1 MKMNTIIFLYINDER
16 VVRLNRKLTA
26 GVITGLL
33 LAPTAI
39 ANAQENDAQSR
50 VTTHTEQ
57 VAYTNEV
64 AAATTRE
71 QLIAQFGKLSEN
83 SSADDM
89 VIAKGDLQVLS
100 AAGFNE
106 HEVAFIEAKYRYVEE
121 QRSLLSELQK
131 LGKEMTG
138 ISFTSKTFIA
148 EVAAYDKKYDNFLNI
163 GTDNLKAYVTV
174 QKEFE
179 AAVNE
184 ALVNNA
190 KDIASTIRG
199 TSLQYG
205 YTDAER
211 NAYFKGKGMDVD
223 KLNKLKV
230 DATKAEGVATELVL
244 LVELLEKSSDYSAVL
259 PKINSFT
266 ANYNGLT
273 TEQKKVIEAYNPNDD
288 KVTPFKKYKDALA
301 GLSALEKVT
310 SSIAELKGKQ
320 PADFTSAS
328 SLINAVAAIDKAYN
342 NLDAAS
348 KNLVETEYKSI
359 EQYRQ
364 AANISKSIS
373 TLRVSKD
380 DAYRIAVN
388 ELKTKYNGLTINKEF
403 VKNASELQSSIDN
416 ITVAESIEALI
427 KLIEPK
433 ADSEKVAAIKAA
445 RAAYDNPP
453 APTGITI
460 NPSNVKKIVN
470 NLADLTAWEKNLG
483 AALKVDKLIDSLNPA
498 EKTFESKTLS
508 AWTAFNKLNENDKAL
523 VQGAA
528 KLTLFQKYADL
539 SKTIHTLKPS
549 ADYSA
554 QLAAIRNQVDKLD
567 AQGSGYEEALNNLKT
582 QLIVKIDALIDEEK
596 AVKEVIVE
604 IDLLDKNIAI
614 EKILTARANY
624 NALSPTAK
632 KRVTNIKELTDLEKS
647 YKSVVNVIS
656 QFEKLDPSSKS
667 YISKVKSAYTAYSK
681 LDNANQ
687 EFVLNYKGLSKKVP
701 VIDVIVQIDA
711 LNTSKKTYKDD
722 VQKATGAYDALN
734 NIEPKLQDEV
744 INYVH
749 LTNAQGYINTAKAF
763 DDRIIALANE
773 GPDTFVKKVAELTL
787 EYKAMDKNAQKLV
800 EQAKMLSSYEKDNKA
815 VIKVIQMIDAL
826 NPTNKD
832 YTKRVLDARKAYNA
846 LDQVSQKRVTNYA
859 NLTAVEDVASL
870 IGLIASLKPTSKTFY
885 QDMKTA
891 RELYDSLPAEKQQ
904 AIVNYDALVA
914 AENEQGL
921 AQSVVELINLTE
933 VQDADYLTKLMN
945 ARVAYD
951 KLSSNQKK
959 LVTNIKDL
967 TTREKAVKPIL
978 SVMVQINELDPE
990 STSFVSKVNS
1000 ARKAYDK
1007 LSKEQK
1013 KYIDNIDILLKF
1025 EPVSSVMELISKLK
1039 SSSNTFLQDTS
1050 RARSLYD
1057 ALPDDMKQYVTNY
1070 YLLQAAES
1078 SILGAGNVMQ
1088 MINDLPSI
1096 DPKQYVKRIQEI
1108 RAAYNALPKD
1118 QQRAVQNY
1126 KVLQDQEK
1134 LIKPVMSIVEDIDRL
1149 LTAKDMNS
1157 QYQKILKAYDKLN
1170 ADQRRYV
1177 YNDQLLLSLDNV
1189 IKVYNNIAKLNPK
1202 DKYYF
1207 GMVEAARKEYDSL
1220 NTTDKQRIS
1229 NYSLL
1234 LEAEKSLADVKKV
1247 VEIIA
1252 GLSPSS
1258 STYIEDVAN
1267 AVAAY
1272 KALDSKI
1279 KGQVI
1284 NEDVLKQAEKDV
1296 AAVLK
1301 VVQAIGNID
1310 PDSSSFEKKVLAAQK
1325 DYSNLSI
1332 EQQGLVYNYRIL
1344 EDYLKMIQ

>member
-33 LAPTAI
+33 LVPTAI
-39 ANAQENDAQSR
+39 ANAHAQDNEGQS
-50 VTTHTEQ
+50 HISIQSEK
-57 VAYTNEV
+57 VAYANEV
-64 AAATTRE
+64 AATIARE

-83 SSADDM
+83 SSDNEM
-89 VIAKGDLQVLS
+89 VIADGDITIVQNS
-100 AAGFNE
+100 ADFNADE
-106 HEVAFIEAKYRYVEE
+106 KAFIQAKYDYVVK
-121 QRSLLSELQK
+121 QRLLLKK
-131 LGKEMTG
+131 LKE
-138 ISFTSKTFIA
+138 ISDKMGTISYTSKTFINDVKNVQSQYETFLGDESTA
-148 EVAAYDKKYDNFLNI
+148 TSYQYVQDQFNQVVLAALNN
-163 GTDNLKAYVTV
+163 G
-174 QKEFE
+174 
-179 AAVNE
+179 
-184 ALVNNA
+184 A
-190 KDIASTIRG
+190 KDIASTVRG
-199 TSLQYG
+199 TVLQYG
-205 YTDAER
+205 YDETAR
-211 NAYFKGKGMDVD
+211 NVYFKGKGMDVD
-223 KLNKLKV
+223 KLSKLKV
-230 DATKAEGVATELVL
+230 DVAKVEPVITELDQ
-244 LVELLEKSSDYSAVL
+244 LVELLEKSTDYSAIS
-259 PKINSFT
+259 PRMNSFT
-266 ANYNGLT
+266 TNYNALT
-273 TEQKKVIEAYNPNDD
+273 AEQKKVVEAYNPNDD
-288 KVTPFKKYKDALA
+288 KITPFKKYKDALS
-301 GLSALEKVT
+301 GLSALDKVT
-310 SSIAELKGKQ
+310 SSIAQLKGKQ

-328 SLINAVAAIDKAYN
+328 SFISAVTAVEKAYN
-342 NLDAAS
+342 SLDAAS
-348 KNLVETEYKSI
+348 KQLLKTEYESI
-359 EQYRQ
+359 AQYLK

-373 TLRVSKD
+373 GLRVSKED
-380 DAYRIAVN
+380 VYRTTVKDIKA
-388 ELKTKYNGLTINKEF
+388 EYDLLTEGKGF
-403 VKNASELQSSIDN
+403 VKNIGDLDLALAN
-416 ITVAESIEALI
+416 IAYAEDIEGKI
-427 KLIEPK
+427 KAINVVEE
-433 ADSEKVAAIKAA
+433 ANKVAAIKAA
-445 RAAYDNPP
+445 REAYNNPSG
-453 APTGITI
+453 TNI
-460 NPSNVKKIVN
+460 NASNVKKIVN
-470 NLADLTAWEKNLG
+470 NLAELTAWEKNLG
-483 AALKVDKLIDSLNPA
+483 AALKVDKLIDSLDPA
-498 EKTFESKTLS
+498 AKTFESKTLT
-508 AWTAFNKLNENDKAL
+508 AWTAFNKLTENDQKL
-523 VQGAA
+523 VQGAT
-528 KLTLFQKYADL
+528 KLKLFQTYAEA
-539 SKTIHTLKPS
+539 SKTINTLKPTT
-549 ADYSA
+549 DYGT
-554 QLAAIRNQVDKLD
+554 QLTKLKETVEKLD
-567 AQGSGYEEALNNLKT
+567 TTLQGHETALTNLKT
-582 QLIVKIDALIDEEK
+582 QQQNKIDAL
-596 AVKEVIVE
+596 VKEEEAVQAVTTE
-604 IDLLDKNIAI
+604 IDLLNSNIAI
-614 EKILTARANY
+614 EKILDARAHY
-624 NALSPTAK
+624 NALSSTAK
-632 KRVTNIKELTDLEKS
+632 KRVTNIKVLTDLEKS

-656 QFEKLDPSSKS
+656 LFEKLDSNSKS
-667 YISKVKSAYTAYSK
+667 YISKAKSAYTAYAK
-681 LDNANQ
+681 LDDKNKT
-687 EFVLNYKGLSKKVP
+687 FVQNYKDLKDVIP
-701 VIDVIVQIDA
+701 TIDVMVQISA
-711 LNTSKKTYKDD
+711 LSPSKKTYKDD
-722 VQKATGAYDALN
+722 VVKAQEAFN
-734 NIEPKLQDEV
+734 KLGESLKAKVVNSQD
-744 INYVH
+744 

-832 YTKRVLDARKAYNA
+832 YTKKVLDARKAYNA
-846 LDQVSQKRVTNYA
+846 LDQVSQKRVTNYS

-921 AQSVVELINLTE
+921 AQSVVELIKLTE

-951 KLSSNQKK
+951 KLSSDQKK

-990 STSFVSKVNS
+990 STNFVSKVNS

-1007 LSKEQK
+1007 LSKDQK
-1013 KYIDNIDILLKF
+1013 KYIDNINILLKF
-1025 EPVSSVMELISKLK
+1025 EPVSNVMELISKLK

-1088 MINDLPSI
+1088 MIDDLPSV

-1170 ADQRRYV
+1170 AEQRRYV

-1229 NYSLL
+1229 NYALL

>member
-50 VTTHTEQ
+50 VSTQTEQ
-57 VAYTNEV
+57 VTYMNEV
-64 AAATTRE
+64 AAATSRE
-71 QLIAQFGKLSEN
+71 QLIAQYAKLSEN
-83 SSADDM
+83 SSADEM
-89 VIAKGDLQVLS
+89 VIAKGDLATLS
-100 AAGFNE
+100 EPEFHKDEIGFIN
-106 HEVAFIEAKYRYVEE
+106 AKYNYVEE
-121 QRSLLSELQK
+121 QRRLLSELQ
-131 LGKEMTG
+131 LIGNEMNG
-138 ISFTSKTFIA
+138 IAYTSKSFIKNVSDL
-148 EVAAYDKKYDNFLNI
+148 EKKYTEFLNV
-163 GTDNLKAYVTV
+163 GLQNKKSYFTV

-179 AAVNE
+179 TAVTA

-190 KDIASTIRG
+190 KSIASTVRG
-199 TSLQYG
+199 TALQYG
-205 YTDAER
+205 YDDVAR
-211 NAYFKGKGMDVD
+211 NVYFKGKGMDID
-223 KLNKLKV
+223 KLTKLKN
-230 DATKAEGVATELVL
+230 DAAKAEAVTTELEQ
-244 LVELLEKSSDYSAVL
+244 LVELLEKSTDYSAIS
-259 PKINSFT
+259 PGMNSFT
-266 ANYNGLT
+266 TNYNALT
-273 TEQKKVIEAYNPNDD
+273 AEQKKVVESYNPNDD
-288 KVTPFKKYKDALA
+288 KITPFKKYKDALS
-301 GLSALEKVT
+301 GLSALDKVT
-310 SSIAELKGKQ
+310 SSIVQLKGKQ

-328 SLINAVAAIDKAYN
+328 SFISAVTAVEKAYN
-342 NLDAAS
+342 SLDAAS
-348 KNLVETEYKSI
+348 KQLLKTEYESI
-359 EQYRQ
+359 AQYLK

-373 TLRVSKD
+373 GLRVSKED
-380 DAYRIAVN
+380 VYRTTVKDIKA
-388 ELKTKYNGLTINKEF
+388 EYDLLTEGKGF
-403 VKNASELQSSIDN
+403 VKNIGDLDLALAN
-416 ITVAESIEALI
+416 IAYAEDIEGKI
-427 KLIEPK
+427 KAINVVEE
-433 ADSEKVAAIKAA
+433 ANKVAAIKAA
-445 RAAYDNPP
+445 RAAYNNPSG
-453 APTGITI
+453 TNI
-460 NPSNVKKIVN
+460 NASNVKKIVN
-470 NLADLTAWEKNLG
+470 NLAELTAWEKNLG
-483 AALKVDKLIDSLNPA
+483 AALKVDKLIDSLDPA
-498 EKTFESKTLS
+498 AKTFESKTLS
-508 AWTAFNKLNENDKAL
+508 AWTAFNKLTENDQKL
-523 VQGAA
+523 VQGAT
-528 KLTLFQKYADL
+528 KLKLFQTYAEA
-539 SKTIHTLKPS
+539 SKTINTLKPT
-549 ADYSA
+549 ADYGT
-554 QLAAIRNQVDKLD
+554 QLTKLKETVEKLD
-567 AQGSGYEEALNNLKT
+567 TTLQGYETALTNLKT
-582 QLIVKIDALIDEEK
+582 QLQNKIDAL
-596 AVKEVIVE
+596 VKEEEAVQAVITE
-604 IDLLDKNIAI
+604 IDLLNSDIAI
-614 EKILTARANY
+614 EKILDARAHY

-632 KRVTNIKELTDLEKS
+632 KRVTNIKVLTDLEKS

-667 YISKVKSAYTAYSK
+667 YISKAKSAYTAYAK
-681 LDNANQ
+681 LDDKNKI
-687 EFVLNYKGLSKKVP
+687 FVQNYKDLKDVIP
-701 VIDVIVQIDA
+701 AIDVMVQISA
-711 LNTSKKTYKDD
+711 LSPSKKTYKDD
-722 VQKATGAYDALN
+722 VVKAQEAFN
-734 NIEPKLQDEV
+734 KLGESLKAKVVNSQD
-744 INYVH
+744 
-749 LTNAQGYINTAKAF
+749 LTNAQGYINSAKAF

-832 YTKRVLDARKAYNA
+832 YTKKVLDARKAYNA

-891 RELYDSLPAEKQQ
+891 RELYDALPAEKQQ

-921 AQSVVELINLTE
+921 AQSVVELIKLTE

-951 KLSSNQKK
+951 KLSSDQKK

-1007 LSKEQK
+1007 LSKDQK
-1013 KYIDNIDILLKF
+1013 KYIDNINILLKF
-1025 EPVSSVMELISKLK
+1025 EPVSNVMELISKLK

-1088 MINDLPSI
+1088 MIDDLPSI

-1229 NYSLL
+1229 NYALL

>member
-1 MKMNTIIFLYINDER
+1 M
-16 VVRLNRKLTA
+16 NRKLTA

-33 LAPTAI
+33 LAPTTI

-64 AAATTRE
+64 AAATTKE

-121 QRSLLSELQK
+121 QRNLLSELQK

-148 EVAAYDKKYDNFLNI
+148 EVAAFDTKYNNFLNI
-163 GTDNLKAYVTV
+163 GKDDLKAYVTV

-259 PKINSFT
+259 PKINSFK

-328 SLINAVAAIDKAYN
+328 SFINAVAAIDKAYN

-364 AANISKSIS
+364 ATNISKSIS
-373 TLRVSKD
+373 TLRVSKE
-380 DAYRIAVN
+380 DAYRSAVN
-388 ELKTKYNGLTINKEF
+388 ELKTKYDNLTINKDF
-403 VKNASELQSSIDN
+403 VKNANELQSAIAN

-460 NPSNVKKIVN
+460 NPSNVKKIVS
-470 NLADLTAWEKNLG
+470 NLAELTSWEKNLS
-483 AALKVDKLIDSLNPA
+483 AALKVDKLIDSLDPTA
-498 EKTFESKTLS
+498 KTFESKTLS
-508 AWTAFNKLNENDKAL
+508 AWTTYNKLNENDKTL

-539 SKTIHTLKPS
+539 SKTINTLKPS
-549 ADYSA
+549 ADYSG
-554 QLAAIRNQVDKLD
+554 QLAALKNEVVKLD

-582 QLIVKIDALIDEEK
+582 QLIEKIEALINEEK
-596 AVKEVIVE
+596 AVKDIIEE

-624 NALSPTAK
+624 NELSPTAK

-656 QFEKLDPSSKS
+656 LFEKLDSNSKS
-667 YISKVKSAYTAYSK
+667 YISKANSAYTAYAK
-681 LDNANQ
+681 LDDKNKT
-687 EFVLNYKGLSKKVP
+687 FVQNYKDLKDVIP
-701 VIDVIVQIDA
+701 VIDVMVQISK
-711 LNTSKKTYKDD
+711 LNPSKKTYKDD
-722 VQKATGAYDALN
+722 VVKADEAFNKLGELQKEVVNSED
-734 NIEPKLQDEV
+734 LQK
-744 INYVH
+744 
-749 LTNAQGYINTAKAF
+749 AQGYINTAKAF

-832 YTKRVLDARKAYNA
+832 YTKKVLDARKAYNA

-891 RELYDSLPAEKQQ
+891 RELYDALPAEKQQ

-933 VQDADYLTKLMN
+933 VQDTDYLTKLMN

-951 KLSSNQKK
+951 KLSSDQKK

-990 STSFVSKVNS
+990 SPSFVSKVNS

-1007 LSKEQK
+1007 LSKDQK
-1013 KYIDNIDILLKF
+1013 KYIDNINILLKF
-1025 EPVSSVMELISKLK
+1025 EPVSNVMELISKLK

-1057 ALPDDMKQYVTNY
+1057 ALPDEMKQYVTNY

-1088 MINDLPSI
+1088 MINDLPSV

-1229 NYSLL
+1229 NYSIL

>member
-50 VTTHTEQ
+50 VTTQTEH
-57 VAYTNEV
+57 VTYMNEV
-64 AAATTRE
+64 AAATSRE
-71 QLIAQFGKLSEN
+71 QLIAQYAKLSEN
-83 SSADDM
+83 SSADEM
-89 VIAKGDLQVLS
+89 VIAKGDLATLS
-100 AAGFNE
+100 EPEFHKDE
-106 HEVAFIEAKYRYVEE
+106 IDFINAKYNYVEE
-121 QRSLLSELQK
+121 QRRLLSELQ
-131 LGKEMTG
+131 LIGNEMNG
-138 ISFTSKTFIA
+138 IAYTSKSFIKNVSDL
-148 EVAAYDKKYDNFLNI
+148 EKKYTEFLNV
-163 GTDNLKAYVTV
+163 GLQNKKSYFTV

-179 AAVNE
+179 TAVTA

-190 KDIASTIRG
+190 KSIASTVRG
-199 TSLQYG
+199 TALQYG
-205 YTDAER
+205 YDDVAR
-211 NAYFKGKGMDVD
+211 NVYFKGKGMDID
-223 KLNKLKV
+223 KLTKLKN
-230 DATKAEGVATELVL
+230 DAAKAEAVTTELDQ
-244 LVELLEKSSDYSAVL
+244 LVELLEKSTDYSAIS
-259 PKINSFT
+259 PGMNSFT
-266 ANYNGLT
+266 TNYNALT
-273 TEQKKVIEAYNPNDD
+273 AEQKKVVEAYNPNDD
-288 KVTPFKKYKDALA
+288 KITPFKKYKDALS
-301 GLSALEKVT
+301 GLSALDKVT
-310 SSIAELKGKQ
+310 SSIVQLKGKQ

-328 SLINAVAAIDKAYN
+328 SFISAVTAVEKAYN
-342 NLDAAS
+342 SLDAAS
-348 KNLVETEYKSI
+348 KQLLKTEYESI
-359 EQYRQ
+359 AQYLK

-373 TLRVSKD
+373 GLRVSKED
-380 DAYRIAVN
+380 VYRTTVKDIKA
-388 ELKTKYNGLTINKEF
+388 EYDLLTEGKGF
-403 VKNASELQSSIDN
+403 VKNIGDLDLALAN
-416 ITVAESIEALI
+416 IAYAEDIEGKI
-427 KLIEPK
+427 KAINVVEE
-433 ADSEKVAAIKAA
+433 ANKVAAIKAA
-445 RAAYDNPP
+445 REAYNNPSG
-453 APTGITI
+453 TNI
-460 NPSNVKKIVN
+460 NASNVKKIVN
-470 NLADLTAWEKNLG
+470 NLAELTAWEKNLG
-483 AALKVDKLIDSLNPA
+483 AALKVDKLIDSLDPTA
-498 EKTFESKTLS
+498 KTFESKTLS
-508 AWTAFNKLNENDKAL
+508 AWTAFNKLSENDKKL
-523 VQGAA
+523 VQGST
-528 KLTLFQKYADL
+528 KLILFQTYAEA
-539 SKTIHTLKPS
+539 SKTINTLKPT
-549 ADYSA
+549 ADYGT
-554 QLAAIRNQVDKLD
+554 QLTKLKETVEKLD
-567 AQGSGYEEALNNLKT
+567 TTLQGHETALTNLKT
-582 QLIVKIDALIDEEK
+582 QLQNKIDAL
-596 AVKEVIVE
+596 VKEEEAVQAVITE
-604 IDLLDKNIAI
+604 IDLLNSDIAI
-614 EKILTARANY
+614 EKILDARAHY

-632 KRVTNIKELTDLEKS
+632 KRVTNIKVLTDLEKS

-667 YISKVKSAYTAYSK
+667 YISKAKSAYTAYAK
-681 LDNANQ
+681 LDDKNKT
-687 EFVLNYKGLSKKVP
+687 FVQNYKDLKDVIP
-701 VIDVIVQIDA
+701 AIDVMVQISA
-711 LNTSKKTYKDD
+711 LSPSKKTYKDD
-722 VQKATGAYDALN
+722 VVKAQEAFN
-734 NIEPKLQDEV
+734 KLGESLKAKVVNSQD
-744 INYVH
+744 

-832 YTKRVLDARKAYNA
+832 YTKKVLDARKAYNA

-891 RELYDSLPAEKQQ
+891 RELYDALPAEKQQ

-921 AQSVVELINLTE
+921 AQSVVELIKLTE

-951 KLSSNQKK
+951 KLSSDQKK

-1007 LSKEQK
+1007 LSKDQK
-1013 KYIDNIDILLKF
+1013 KYIDNINILLKF
-1025 EPVSSVMELISKLK
+1025 EPVSNVMELISKLK

-1088 MINDLPSI
+1088 MIDELPSV

-1229 NYSLL
+1229 NYALL

>member
-16 VVRLNRKLTA
+16 VIRLNRKLTA

-57 VAYTNEV
+57 VAYMNEV
-64 AAATTRE
+64 AATTSRE
-71 QLIAQFGKLSEN
+71 QLIAQFSKLSED
-83 SSADDM
+83 SLESEM
-89 VIAKGDLQVLS
+89 VLAGGDLIVVQNS
-100 AAGFNE
+100 GDFNSDE
-106 HEVAFIEAKYRYVEE
+106 KAIIKAKYDYVVEQRRLLLKLKEIGPKIDKISYSSKIFTEEVKNIKAEYDTFLGNKETATSYLYVQDQFKKAIEVALI
-121 QRSLLSELQK
+121 
-131 LGKEMTG
+131 
-138 ISFTSKTFIA
+138 
-148 EVAAYDKKYDNFLNI
+148 
-163 GTDNLKAYVTV
+163 
-174 QKEFE
+174 
-179 AAVNE
+179 
-184 ALVNNA
+184 NNA
-190 KDIASTIRG
+190 SGVASDIRKSV
-199 TSLQYG
+199 LQYG
-205 YTDAER
+205 YEEEAPR
-211 NAYFKGKGMDVD
+211 NAYFKGKGADID
-223 KLNKLKV
+223 KLNKLISDAATAKLATDELDKLNLL
-230 DATKAEGVATELVL
+230 DATAIK
-244 LVELLEKSSDYSAVL
+244 
-259 PKINSFT
+259 SFT
-266 ANYNGLT
+266 TTYNALT
-273 TEQKKVIEAYNPNDD
+273 ADQKKIVEAYNPKNEA
-288 KVTPFKKYKDALA
+288 VTPFKKYKDVIT
-301 GLSALEKVT
+301 GLSAVDKV
-310 SSIAELKGKQ
+310 SLSIDQLKAKQ
-320 PADFTSAS
+320 PSDFSSATSFIS
-328 SLINAVAAIDKAYN
+328 AVAAIEKSYN
-342 NLDAAS
+342 SLNNAQ
-348 KNLVETEYKSI
+348 KNLVSNYDDLKPFI
-359 EQYRQ
+359 Q
-364 AANISKSIS
+364 AADVSKQISS
-373 TLRVSKD
+373 LRVSSEKS
-380 DAYRIAVN
+380 YRDSVSS
-388 ELKTKYNGLTINKEF
+388 LKTIYDNLDKIKLYVKNSVDLEIANENINSAVFIEGLIEKIKDAPNKVEAIKTARKAYDVPSSQSGATIN
-403 VKNASELQSSIDN
+403 
-416 ITVAESIEALI
+416 
-427 KLIEPK
+427 
-433 ADSEKVAAIKAA
+433 AA
-445 RAAYDNPP
+445 
-453 APTGITI
+453 
-460 NPSNVKKIVN
+460 NVKKIVN
-470 NLADLTAWEKNLG
+470 NLAELTAWEKNLG
-483 AALKVDKLIDSLNPA
+483 AALKVDKLIDSLDPA
-498 EKTFESKTLS
+498 AKTFESKTLS
-508 AWTAFNKLNENDKAL
+508 AWTAFNKLTENDQKL
-523 VQGAA
+523 VQGAT
-528 KLTLFQKYADL
+528 KLKLFQTYAEA
-539 SKTIHTLKPS
+539 SKTINILKPTT
-549 ADYSA
+549 DYGT
-554 QLAAIRNQVDKLD
+554 QLTKLKETVEKLD
-567 AQGSGYEEALNNLKT
+567 TTLQGHETALTNLKT
-582 QLIVKIDALIDEEK
+582 QLQNKIDAL
-596 AVKEVIVE
+596 VKEDEAVQAVITE
-604 IDLLDKNIAI
+604 IDLLNSNIAI
-614 EKILTARANY
+614 EKILDARAHY

-667 YISKVKSAYTAYSK
+667 YISKAKSAYTAYAK
-681 LDNANQ
+681 LDDTNKT
-687 EFVLNYKGLSKKVP
+687 FVQNYKDLKDVIP
-701 VIDVIVQIDA
+701 AIDVMVQISA
-711 LNTSKKTYKDD
+711 LSPSKKTYKDD
-722 VQKATGAYDALN
+722 VVKAQEAFN
-734 NIEPKLQDEV
+734 KLGESLKAKVVNSQD
-744 INYVH
+744 

-763 DDRIIALANE
+763 DDRILALANE

-832 YTKRVLDARKAYNA
+832 YTKKVLDARKAYNA

-891 RELYDSLPAEKQQ
+891 RELYDALPAEKQQ

-921 AQSVVELINLTE
+921 AQSVVELIKLTE

-951 KLSSNQKK
+951 KLSSDQKK

-1007 LSKEQK
+1007 LSKDQK
-1013 KYIDNIDILLKF
+1013 KYIDNINILLKF
-1025 EPVSSVMELISKLK
+1025 EPVSNVMELISKLK

-1088 MINDLPSI
+1088 MIDDLPSV

-1229 NYSLL
+1229 NYALL

>member
-1 MKMNTIIFLYINDER
+1 MKMSTIIFLYINDER

-39 ANAQENDAQSR
+39 ANAHAQDNEGQEHISIQS
-50 VTTHTEQ
+50 EK
-57 VAYTNEV
+57 VAYANEV
-64 AAATTRE
+64 AATIARE

-83 SSADDM
+83 SSDNEM
-89 VIAKGDLQVLS
+89 VIADGDITIVQNS
-100 AAGFNE
+100 ADFNADE
-106 HEVAFIEAKYRYVEE
+106 KAFIQAKYDYVVK
-121 QRSLLSELQK
+121 QRLLLKK
-131 LGKEMTG
+131 LKE
-138 ISFTSKTFIA
+138 ISDKMGTISYTSKTFINDVKNVQSQYETFLGDESTA
-148 EVAAYDKKYDNFLNI
+148 TSYQYVQDQFNQVVLAALNN
-163 GTDNLKAYVTV
+163 G
-174 QKEFE
+174 
-179 AAVNE
+179 
-184 ALVNNA
+184 A
-190 KDIASTIRG
+190 KDIASTVRG
-199 TSLQYG
+199 TVLQYG
-205 YTDAER
+205 YDEIAR
-211 NAYFKGKGMDVD
+211 NVYFKGKGMDVD
-223 KLNKLKV
+223 KLSKLKV
-230 DATKAEGVATELVL
+230 DVAKVEPVITELDQ
-244 LVELLEKSSDYSAVL
+244 LVELLEKSTDYSAIS
-259 PKINSFT
+259 PGMNSFT
-266 ANYNGLT
+266 TNYNALT
-273 TEQKKVIEAYNPNDD
+273 AEQKKVVEAYNPNDD
-288 KVTPFKKYKDALA
+288 KITPFKKYKDALS
-301 GLSALEKVT
+301 GLSALDKVT
-310 SSIAELKGKQ
+310 SSIVQLKGKQ

-328 SLINAVAAIDKAYN
+328 SFISAVTAIEKAYN
-342 NLDAAS
+342 SLDAAS
-348 KNLVETEYKSI
+348 KQLLKTEYESI
-359 EQYRQ
+359 AQYLK

-373 TLRVSKD
+373 GLRVSKED
-380 DAYRIAVN
+380 VYRTTVKDIKA
-388 ELKTKYNGLTINKEF
+388 EYDLLTEGKGF
-403 VKNASELQSSIDN
+403 VKNIGDLDLALAN
-416 ITVAESIEALI
+416 IAYAEDIEGKI
-427 KLIEPK
+427 KAINVVEE
-433 ADSEKVAAIKAA
+433 ANKVAAIKAA
-445 RAAYDNPP
+445 REAYNNPSG
-453 APTGITI
+453 TNI
-460 NPSNVKKIVN
+460 NASNVKKIVN
-470 NLADLTAWEKNLG
+470 NLAELTAWEKNLG
-483 AALKVDKLIDSLNPA
+483 AALKVDKLIDSLDPA
-498 EKTFESKTLS
+498 AKTFESKTLS
-508 AWTAFNKLNENDKAL
+508 AWTAFNKLTENDQKL
-523 VQGAA
+523 VQGAT
-528 KLTLFQKYADL
+528 KLMLFQTYAEA
-539 SKTIHTLKPS
+539 SKTINTLKPTT
-549 ADYSA
+549 DYGT
-554 QLAAIRNQVDKLD
+554 QLTKLKETVEKLD
-567 AQGSGYEEALNNLKT
+567 TTLQGHETALTNLKT
-582 QLIVKIDALIDEEK
+582 QLQNKIDAL
-596 AVKEVIVE
+596 VKEEEAVQAVTTE
-604 IDLLDKNIAI
+604 IDLLNSNIAI
-614 EKILTARANY
+614 EKILDARAHY
-624 NALSPTAK
+624 NALSSTAK
-632 KRVTNIKELTDLEKS
+632 KRVTNIKVLTDLEKS

-656 QFEKLDPSSKS
+656 LFEKLDSNSKS
-667 YISKVKSAYTAYSK
+667 YISKAKSAYTAYAK
-681 LDNANQ
+681 LDDKNKT
-687 EFVLNYKGLSKKVP
+687 FVQNYKDLKDLIP
-701 VIDVIVQIDA
+701 AIDVMVQISA
-711 LNTSKKTYKDD
+711 LSPSKKTYKDD
-722 VQKATGAYDALN
+722 VVKAQEAFN
-734 NIEPKLQDEV
+734 KLGESLKAKVVNSQD
-744 INYVH
+744 

-763 DDRIIALANE
+763 DDRILALANE

-800 EQAKMLSSYEKDNKA
+800 EQAKVLSSYEKDNKA

-832 YTKRVLDARKAYNA
+832 YTKKVLDARKAYNA

-891 RELYDSLPAEKQQ
+891 RELYDALPAEKQQ

-921 AQSVVELINLTE
+921 AQSVVELIKLTE

-951 KLSSNQKK
+951 KLSSDQKK

-990 STSFVSKVNS
+990 STNFVSKVNS

-1007 LSKEQK
+1007 LSKDQK
-1013 KYIDNIDILLKF
+1013 KYIDNINILLKF
-1025 EPVSSVMELISKLK
+1025 EPVSNVMELISKLK

-1088 MINDLPSI
+1088 MIDDLPSV

-1170 ADQRRYV
+1170 AEQRRYV

-1229 NYSLL
+1229 NYALL

>member
-50 VTTHTEQ
+50 VSTQTEQ
-57 VAYTNEV
+57 VTYMNEV
-64 AAATTRE
+64 AAATSRE
-71 QLIAQFGKLSEN
+71 QLIAQYAKLSEN
-83 SSADDM
+83 SSADEM
-89 VIAKGDLQVLS
+89 VIAKGDLATLS
-100 AAGFNE
+100 EPEFHKDEIGFIN
-106 HEVAFIEAKYRYVEE
+106 AKYNYVEE
-121 QRSLLSELQK
+121 QRRLLSELQ
-131 LGKEMTG
+131 LIGNEMNG
-138 ISFTSKTFIA
+138 IAYTSKSFIKNVSDL
-148 EVAAYDKKYDNFLNI
+148 EKKYTEFLNVSLQ
-163 GTDNLKAYVTV
+163 NKKSYFTV

-179 AAVNE
+179 TAVTA

-190 KDIASTIRG
+190 KSIASTVRG
-199 TSLQYG
+199 TALQYG
-205 YTDAER
+205 YDDVAR
-211 NAYFKGKGMDVD
+211 NVYFKGKGMDID
-223 KLNKLKV
+223 KLTKLKN
-230 DATKAEGVATELVL
+230 DAAKAEAVTTELEQ
-244 LVELLEKSSDYSAVL
+244 LVELLEKSTDYSAIS
-259 PKINSFT
+259 PGMNSFT
-266 ANYNGLT
+266 TNYNALT
-273 TEQKKVIEAYNPNDD
+273 AEQKKVVEAYNPNDD
-288 KVTPFKKYKDALA
+288 KITPFKKYKDALS
-301 GLSALEKVT
+301 GLSALDKVT
-310 SSIAELKGKQ
+310 SSIVQLKGKQ

-328 SLINAVAAIDKAYN
+328 SFISAVTAVEKAYN
-342 NLDAAS
+342 SLDAAS
-348 KNLVETEYKSI
+348 KQLLKTEYESI
-359 EQYRQ
+359 AQYLK

-373 TLRVSKD
+373 GLRVSKED
-380 DAYRIAVN
+380 VYRTTVKDIKA
-388 ELKTKYNGLTINKEF
+388 EYDLLTEGKGF
-403 VKNASELQSSIDN
+403 VKNIGDLDLALAN
-416 ITVAESIEALI
+416 IAYAEDIEGKI
-427 KLIEPK
+427 KAINVVEE
-433 ADSEKVAAIKAA
+433 ANKVAAIKAA
-445 RAAYDNPP
+445 REAYNNPSG
-453 APTGITI
+453 TNI
-460 NPSNVKKIVN
+460 NASNVKKIVN
-470 NLADLTAWEKNLG
+470 NLAELTAWEKNLG
-483 AALKVDKLIDSLNPA
+483 AALKVDKLIDSLDPA
-498 EKTFESKTLS
+498 AKTFESKTLS
-508 AWTAFNKLNENDKAL
+508 AWTAFNKLTENDQKL
-523 VQGAA
+523 VQGAT
-528 KLTLFQKYADL
+528 KLKLFQTYAEA
-539 SKTIHTLKPS
+539 SKTINTLKPT
-549 ADYSA
+549 ADYGT
-554 QLAAIRNQVDKLD
+554 QLTKLKETVEKLD
-567 AQGSGYEEALNNLKT
+567 TTLQGYETALTNLKT
-582 QLIVKIDALIDEEK
+582 QLQNKIDAL
-596 AVKEVIVE
+596 VKEEEAVQAVITE
-604 IDLLDKNIAI
+604 IDLLNSDIAI
-614 EKILTARANY
+614 EKILDARAHY

-632 KRVTNIKELTDLEKS
+632 KRVTNIKVLTDLEKS

-667 YISKVKSAYTAYSK
+667 YISKAKSAYTAYAK
-681 LDNANQ
+681 LDDKNKI
-687 EFVLNYKGLSKKVP
+687 FVQNYKDLKDVIP
-701 VIDVIVQIDA
+701 AIDVMVQISA
-711 LNTSKKTYKDD
+711 LSPSKKTYKDD
-722 VQKATGAYDALN
+722 VVKAQEAFN
-734 NIEPKLQDEV
+734 KLGESLKAKVVNSQD
-744 INYVH
+744 
-749 LTNAQGYINTAKAF
+749 LTNAQGYINSAKAF

-800 EQAKMLSSYEKDNKA
+800 EQAKLLSSYEKDNKA

-832 YTKRVLDARKAYNA
+832 YTKKVLDARKAYNA

-891 RELYDSLPAEKQQ
+891 RELYDALPAEKQQ

-921 AQSVVELINLTE
+921 AQSVVELIKLTE

-951 KLSSNQKK
+951 KLSSDQKK

-978 SVMVQINELDPE
+978 SVMVQINELEPE
-990 STSFVSKVNS
+990 STNFVSKVNS

-1007 LSKEQK
+1007 LSKDQK
-1013 KYIDNIDILLKF
+1013 KYIDNINILLKF
-1025 EPVSSVMELISKLK
+1025 EPVSNVMELISKLK

-1088 MINDLPSI
+1088 MIDELPSV

-1229 NYSLL
+1229 NYALL

>member
-39 ANAQENDAQSR
+39 ANAHAQDNEGQS
-50 VTTHTEQ
+50 HISIQSEK
-57 VAYTNEV
+57 VAYANEV
-64 AAATTRE
+64 AATIARE

-83 SSADDM
+83 SSDNEM
-89 VIAKGDLQVLS
+89 VIADGDITIVQNS
-100 AAGFNE
+100 ADFNADE
-106 HEVAFIEAKYRYVEE
+106 KAFIQAKYDYVVK
-121 QRSLLSELQK
+121 QRLLLKK
-131 LGKEMTG
+131 LKE
-138 ISFTSKTFIA
+138 ISDKMGTISYTSKTFINDVKNVQSQYETFLGDESTA
-148 EVAAYDKKYDNFLNI
+148 TSYQYVQDQFNQVVLAALNN
-163 GTDNLKAYVTV
+163 G
-174 QKEFE
+174 
-179 AAVNE
+179 
-184 ALVNNA
+184 A
-190 KDIASTIRG
+190 KDIASTVRG
-199 TSLQYG
+199 TVLQYG
-205 YTDAER
+205 YDETAR
-211 NAYFKGKGMDVD
+211 NVYFKGKGMDVD
-223 KLNKLKV
+223 KLSKLKV
-230 DATKAEGVATELVL
+230 DAAKAEDVITELDQ
-244 LVELLEKSSDYSAVL
+244 LVELLEKSTDYSAIS
-259 PKINSFT
+259 PGMNSFT
-266 ANYNGLT
+266 TNYNALT
-273 TEQKKVIEAYNPNDD
+273 AEQKKVVEAYNPNDD
-288 KVTPFKKYKDALA
+288 KITPFKKYKDALS
-301 GLSALEKVT
+301 GLSALDKVT
-310 SSIAELKGKQ
+310 SSIAQLKGKQ

-328 SLINAVAAIDKAYN
+328 SFISAVTAVEKAYN
-342 NLDAAS
+342 SLDAAS
-348 KNLVETEYKSI
+348 KQLLKTEYESI
-359 EQYRQ
+359 AQYLK

-373 TLRVSKD
+373 GLRVSKED
-380 DAYRIAVN
+380 VYRTTVKDIKAQYD
-388 ELKTKYNGLTINKEF
+388 LLTDGKGF
-403 VKNASELQSSIDN
+403 VKNIGDLDLALAN
-416 ITVAESIEALI
+416 IAYAEDIEGKI
-427 KLIEPK
+427 KAINVVEE
-433 ADSEKVAAIKAA
+433 ANKVAAIKAA
-445 RAAYDNPP
+445 REAYNNPSG
-453 APTGITI
+453 TNI
-460 NPSNVKKIVN
+460 NASNVKKIVN
-470 NLADLTAWEKNLG
+470 NLAELTAWEKNLG
-483 AALKVDKLIDSLNPA
+483 AALKVDKLIDSLDPA
-498 EKTFESKTLS
+498 AKTFESKTLS
-508 AWTAFNKLNENDKAL
+508 AWTAFNKLTENDQKL
-523 VQGAA
+523 VQGAT
-528 KLTLFQKYADL
+528 KLKLFQTYAEA
-539 SKTIHTLKPS
+539 SKTINSLKPT
-549 ADYSA
+549 ADYGT
-554 QLAAIRNQVDKLD
+554 QLTKLKEIVEKLD
-567 AQGSGYEEALNNLKT
+567 TTLQGHETALTNLKT
-582 QLIVKIDALIDEEK
+582 QLQNKIDAL
-596 AVKEVIVE
+596 VKEEEAVRAVITE
-604 IDLLDKNIAI
+604 IDLLNSDIAI
-614 EKILTARANY
+614 EKILDARAHY
-624 NALSPTAK
+624 NALSVAAK
-632 KRVTNIKELTDLEKS
+632 KRVTNIKVLTDLEKS

-667 YISKVKSAYTAYSK
+667 YISKAKSAYTAYAK
-681 LDNANQ
+681 LDDKNKT
-687 EFVLNYKGLSKKVP
+687 FVQNYKDLKDVIP
-701 VIDVIVQIDA
+701 AIDVMVQISA
-711 LNTSKKTYKDD
+711 LNPSKKTYKDD
-722 VQKATGAYDALN
+722 VVKADGAFN
-734 NIEPKLQDEV
+734 KLGESLKAKVVNSQD
-744 INYVH
+744 

-832 YTKRVLDARKAYNA
+832 YTKKVLDARKAYNA

-891 RELYDSLPAEKQQ
+891 RELYDALPAEKQQ

-921 AQSVVELINLTE
+921 AQSVVELIKLTE

-951 KLSSNQKK
+951 KLSSDQKK

-1007 LSKEQK
+1007 LSKDQK
-1013 KYIDNIDILLKF
+1013 KYIDNINILLKF
-1025 EPVSSVMELISKLK
+1025 EPVSNVMELISKLK

-1088 MINDLPSI
+1088 MINDLPSV

-1229 NYSLL
+1229 NYALL

>member
-1 MKMNTIIFLYINDER
+1 M
-16 VVRLNRKLTA
+16 VRLNRKLTA

-50 VTTHTEQ
+50 VSTQTEQ
-57 VAYTNEV
+57 VTYMNEV
-64 AAATTRE
+64 AAATSRE
-71 QLIAQFGKLSEN
+71 QLIAQYAKLSEN
-83 SSADDM
+83 SSADEM
-89 VIAKGDLQVLS
+89 VIAKGDLATLS
-100 AAGFNE
+100 EPEFHKDEIGFIN
-106 HEVAFIEAKYRYVEE
+106 AKYNYVEE
-121 QRSLLSELQK
+121 QRRLLSELQ
-131 LGKEMTG
+131 LIGNEMNG
-138 ISFTSKTFIA
+138 IAYTSKSFIKNVSDL
-148 EVAAYDKKYDNFLNI
+148 EKKYTEFLNV
-163 GTDNLKAYVTV
+163 GLQNKKSYFTV

-179 AAVNE
+179 TAVTA

-190 KDIASTIRG
+190 KSIASTVRG
-199 TSLQYG
+199 TALQYG
-205 YTDAER
+205 YDDVAR
-211 NAYFKGKGMDVD
+211 NVYFKGKGMDID
-223 KLNKLKV
+223 KLTKLKN
-230 DATKAEGVATELVL
+230 DAAKAEAVTTELEQ
-244 LVELLEKSSDYSAVL
+244 LVELLEKSTDYSAIS
-259 PKINSFT
+259 PGMNSFT
-266 ANYNGLT
+266 TNYNALT
-273 TEQKKVIEAYNPNDD
+273 AEQKKVVEAYNPNDD
-288 KVTPFKKYKDALA
+288 KITPFKKYKDALS
-301 GLSALEKVT
+301 GLSALDKVT
-310 SSIAELKGKQ
+310 SSIVQLKGKQ

-328 SLINAVAAIDKAYN
+328 SFISAVTAVEKAYN
-342 NLDAAS
+342 SLDAAS
-348 KNLVETEYKSI
+348 KQLLKTEYESI
-359 EQYRQ
+359 AQYLK

-373 TLRVSKD
+373 GLRVSKED
-380 DAYRIAVN
+380 VYRTTVKDIKA
-388 ELKTKYNGLTINKEF
+388 EYDLLTEGKGF
-403 VKNASELQSSIDN
+403 VKNIGDLDLALAN
-416 ITVAESIEALI
+416 IAYAEDIEGKI
-427 KLIEPK
+427 KAINVVEE
-433 ADSEKVAAIKAA
+433 ANKVAAIKAA
-445 RAAYDNPP
+445 REAYNNPSG
-453 APTGITI
+453 TNI
-460 NPSNVKKIVN
+460 NASNVKKIVN
-470 NLADLTAWEKNLG
+470 NLAELTAWEKNLG
-483 AALKVDKLIDSLNPA
+483 AALKVDKLIDSLDPA
-498 EKTFESKTLS
+498 AKTFESKTLS
-508 AWTAFNKLNENDKAL
+508 AWTAFNKLTENDQKL
-523 VQGAA
+523 VQGAT
-528 KLTLFQKYADL
+528 KLKLFQTYAEA
-539 SKTIHTLKPS
+539 SKTINTLKPT
-549 ADYSA
+549 ADYGT
-554 QLAAIRNQVDKLD
+554 QLTKLKETVEKLD
-567 AQGSGYEEALNNLKT
+567 TTLQGYETALTNLKT
-582 QLIVKIDALIDEEK
+582 QLQNKIDAL
-596 AVKEVIVE
+596 VKEEEAVQAVITE
-604 IDLLDKNIAI
+604 IDLLNSDIAI
-614 EKILTARANY
+614 EKILDARAHY

-632 KRVTNIKELTDLEKS
+632 KRVTNIKVLTDLEKS

-667 YISKVKSAYTAYSK
+667 YISKAKSAYTAYAK
-681 LDNANQ
+681 LDDKNKI
-687 EFVLNYKGLSKKVP
+687 FVQNYKDLKDVIP
-701 VIDVIVQIDA
+701 AIDVMVQISA
-711 LNTSKKTYKDD
+711 LSPSKKTYKDD
-722 VQKATGAYDALN
+722 VVKAQEAFN
-734 NIEPKLQDEV
+734 KLGESLKAKVVNSQD
-744 INYVH
+744 
-749 LTNAQGYINTAKAF
+749 LTNAQGYINSAKAF

-800 EQAKMLSSYEKDNKA
+800 EQAKLLSSYEKDNKA

-832 YTKRVLDARKAYNA
+832 YTKKVLDARKAYNA

-891 RELYDSLPAEKQQ
+891 RELYDALPAEKQQ

-921 AQSVVELINLTE
+921 AQSVVELIKLTE

-951 KLSSNQKK
+951 KLSSDQKK

-978 SVMVQINELDPE
+978 SVMVQINELEPE
-990 STSFVSKVNS
+990 STNFVSKVNS

-1007 LSKEQK
+1007 LSKDQK
-1013 KYIDNIDILLKF
+1013 KYIDNINILLKF
-1025 EPVSSVMELISKLK
+1025 EPVSNVMELISKLK

-1088 MINDLPSI
+1088 MIDELPSV

-1229 NYSLL
+1229 NYALL

>member
-1 MKMNTIIFLYINDER
+1 M
-16 VVRLNRKLTA
+16 VRLNRKLTA

-50 VTTHTEQ
+50 VTTQTEH
-57 VAYTNEV
+57 VTYMNEV
-64 AAATTRE
+64 AAATSRE
-71 QLIAQFGKLSEN
+71 QLIAQYAKLSEN
-83 SSADDM
+83 SSADEM
-89 VIAKGDLQVLS
+89 VIAKGDLATLS
-100 AAGFNE
+100 EPEFHKDE
-106 HEVAFIEAKYRYVEE
+106 IDFINAKYNYVEE
-121 QRSLLSELQK
+121 QRRLLSELQ
-131 LGKEMTG
+131 LIGNEMNG
-138 ISFTSKTFIA
+138 IAYTSKSFIKNVSDL
-148 EVAAYDKKYDNFLNI
+148 EKKYTEFLNV
-163 GTDNLKAYVTV
+163 GLQNKKSYFTV

-179 AAVNE
+179 TAVTA

-190 KDIASTIRG
+190 KSIASTVRG
-199 TSLQYG
+199 TALQYG
-205 YTDAER
+205 YDEVAR
-211 NAYFKGKGMDVD
+211 NVYFKGKGMDID
-223 KLNKLKV
+223 KLTKLKN
-230 DATKAEGVATELVL
+230 DAAKAEAVTTELDQ
-244 LVELLEKSSDYSAVL
+244 LVELLEKSTDYSAIS
-259 PKINSFT
+259 PGMNSFT
-266 ANYNGLT
+266 TNYNALT
-273 TEQKKVIEAYNPNDD
+273 AEQKKVVEAYNPNDD
-288 KVTPFKKYKDALA
+288 KITPFKKYKDALS
-301 GLSALEKVT
+301 GLSALDKVT
-310 SSIAELKGKQ
+310 SSIVQLKGKQ

-328 SLINAVAAIDKAYN
+328 SFISAVTAVEKAYN
-342 NLDAAS
+342 SLDAAS
-348 KNLVETEYKSI
+348 KQLLKTEYESI
-359 EQYRQ
+359 AQYLK

-373 TLRVSKD
+373 GLRVSKED
-380 DAYRIAVN
+380 VYRTTVKDIKA
-388 ELKTKYNGLTINKEF
+388 EYDLLTEGKGF
-403 VKNASELQSSIDN
+403 VKNIGDLDLALAN
-416 ITVAESIEALI
+416 IAYAEDIEGKI
-427 KLIEPK
+427 KAINVVEE
-433 ADSEKVAAIKAA
+433 ANKVAAIKAA
-445 RAAYDNPP
+445 REAYNNPSG
-453 APTGITI
+453 TNI
-460 NPSNVKKIVN
+460 NASNVKKIVN
-470 NLADLTAWEKNLG
+470 NLAELTAWEKNLG
-483 AALKVDKLIDSLNPA
+483 AALKVDKLIDSLDPA
-498 EKTFESKTLS
+498 AKTFESKTLS
-508 AWTAFNKLNENDKAL
+508 AWTAFNKLTENDQKL
-523 VQGAA
+523 VQGAT
-528 KLTLFQKYADL
+528 KLKLFQTYAEA
-539 SKTIHTLKPS
+539 SKTINTLKPT
-549 ADYSA
+549 ADYGT
-554 QLAAIRNQVDKLD
+554 QLTKLKETVEKLD
-567 AQGSGYEEALNNLKT
+567 TTLQGYETALTNLKT
-582 QLIVKIDALIDEEK
+582 QLQNKIDALIKEEE
-596 AVKEVIVE
+596 AVQAVITE
-604 IDLLDKNIAI
+604 IDLLNSDIAI
-614 EKILTARANY
+614 EKILDARAHY

-632 KRVTNIKELTDLEKS
+632 KRVTNIKVLTDLEKS

-667 YISKVKSAYTAYSK
+667 YISKAKSAYTAYAK
-681 LDNANQ
+681 LDDKNKI
-687 EFVLNYKGLSKKVP
+687 FVQNYKDLKDVIP
-701 VIDVIVQIDA
+701 AIDVMVQISA
-711 LNTSKKTYKDD
+711 LSPSKKTYKDD
-722 VQKATGAYDALN
+722 VVKAQEAFN
-734 NIEPKLQDEV
+734 KLGESLKAKVVNSQD
-744 INYVH
+744 
-749 LTNAQGYINTAKAF
+749 LTNAQGYINSAKAF

-832 YTKRVLDARKAYNA
+832 YTKKVLDARKAYNA

-891 RELYDSLPAEKQQ
+891 RELYDALPAEKQQ

-921 AQSVVELINLTE
+921 AQSVVELIKLTE

-951 KLSSNQKK
+951 KLSSDQKK

-1007 LSKEQK
+1007 LSKDQK
-1013 KYIDNIDILLKF
+1013 KYIDNINILLKF
-1025 EPVSSVMELISKLK
+1025 EPVSNVMELISKLK

-1088 MINDLPSI
+1088 MIDDLPST

-1229 NYSLL
+1229 NYALL

>member
-1 MKMNTIIFLYINDER
+1 M
-16 VVRLNRKLTA
+16 NRKLTA

-39 ANAQENDAQSR
+39 ANAHAQDNEGQS
-50 VTTHTEQ
+50 HISIQSEK
-57 VAYTNEV
+57 VAYANEV
-64 AAATTRE
+64 AATIARE

-83 SSADDM
+83 SSDNEM
-89 VIAKGDLQVLS
+89 VIADGDITIVQNS
-100 AAGFNE
+100 ADFNADE
-106 HEVAFIEAKYRYVEE
+106 KAFIQAKYDYVVK
-121 QRSLLSELQK
+121 QRLLLKK
-131 LGKEMTG
+131 LKE
-138 ISFTSKTFIA
+138 ISDKMGTISYTSKTFIKDVKNVQSQYETFLGDESTA
-148 EVAAYDKKYDNFLNI
+148 TSYQYVQDQFNQVVLAALNN
-163 GTDNLKAYVTV
+163 G
-174 QKEFE
+174 
-179 AAVNE
+179 
-184 ALVNNA
+184 A
-190 KDIASTIRG
+190 KDIASTVRG
-199 TSLQYG
+199 TVLQYG
-205 YTDAER
+205 YDEAAR
-211 NAYFKGKGMDVD
+211 NVYFKGKGMDVD
-223 KLNKLKV
+223 KLSKLKV
-230 DATKAEGVATELVL
+230 DVAKIEPVITELDQ
-244 LVELLEKSSDYSAVL
+244 LVELLEKSTDYSAIS
-259 PKINSFT
+259 PGMNSFT
-266 ANYNGLT
+266 TNYNALT
-273 TEQKKVIEAYNPNDD
+273 AEQKKVVEAYNPNDD
-288 KVTPFKKYKDALA
+288 KITPFKKYKDALS
-301 GLSALEKVT
+301 GLSALDKVT
-310 SSIAELKGKQ
+310 SSIVQLKGKQ

-328 SLINAVAAIDKAYN
+328 SFISAVTAVEKAYN
-342 NLDAAS
+342 SLDAAS
-348 KNLVETEYKSI
+348 KQLLKTEYESI
-359 EQYRQ
+359 AQYLK

-373 TLRVSKD
+373 GLRVSKED
-380 DAYRIAVN
+380 VYRTTVKDIKA
-388 ELKTKYNGLTINKEF
+388 EYDLLTEGKGF
-403 VKNASELQSSIDN
+403 VKNIGDLDLALAN
-416 ITVAESIEALI
+416 IAYAEDIEGKI
-427 KLIEPK
+427 KAINVVEE
-433 ADSEKVAAIKAA
+433 ANKVAAIKAA
-445 RAAYDNPP
+445 REAYNNPSG
-453 APTGITI
+453 TNI
-460 NPSNVKKIVN
+460 NASNVKKIVN
-470 NLADLTAWEKNLG
+470 NLAELTAWEKNLG
-483 AALKVDKLIDSLNPA
+483 AALKVDKLIDSLDPTA
-498 EKTFESKTLS
+498 KTFESKTLS
-508 AWTAFNKLNENDKAL
+508 AWTAFNKLSENDKKL
-523 VQGAA
+523 VQGAT
-528 KLTLFQKYADL
+528 KLILFQTYAEA
-539 SKTIHTLKPS
+539 SKTINTLKPTT
-549 ADYSA
+549 DYGT
-554 QLAAIRNQVDKLD
+554 QLTKLKETVEKLD
-567 AQGSGYEEALNNLKT
+567 TTLQGHETALTNLKT
-582 QLIVKIDALIDEEK
+582 QLQNKIDAL
-596 AVKEVIVE
+596 VKEEEAVQAVTTE
-604 IDLLDKNIAI
+604 IDMLNSNIAI
-614 EKILTARANY
+614 EKILDARAHY
-624 NALSPTAK
+624 NALSSTAK
-632 KRVTNIKELTDLEKS
+632 KRVTNIKVLTDLEKS

-667 YISKVKSAYTAYSK
+667 YISKAKSAYTAYAK
-681 LDNANQ
+681 LDDKNKI
-687 EFVLNYKGLSKKVP
+687 FVQNYKDLKDVIP
-701 VIDVIVQIDA
+701 AIDVMVQISA
-711 LNTSKKTYKDD
+711 LSPSKKTYKDD
-722 VQKATGAYDALN
+722 VVKADEAFN
-734 NIEPKLQDEV
+734 KLGESLKAKVVNSED
-744 INYVH
+744 
-749 LTNAQGYINTAKAF
+749 LTKAQGYINTAKAF

-832 YTKRVLDARKAYNA
+832 YTKKVLDARKAYNA

-891 RELYDSLPAEKQQ
+891 RELYDALPAEKQQ

-921 AQSVVELINLTE
+921 AQSVVELIKLTE

-951 KLSSNQKK
+951 KLSSDQKK

-1007 LSKEQK
+1007 LSKDQK
-1013 KYIDNIDILLKF
+1013 KYIDNINILLKF

-1057 ALPDDMKQYVTNY
+1057 ALPGDMKQYVTNY

-1088 MINDLPSI
+1088 MINDLPSV

-1229 NYSLL
+1229 NYALL

>member
-1 MKMNTIIFLYINDER
+1 M
-16 VVRLNRKLTA
+16 VRLNRKLTA
-26 GVITGLL
+26 GVLTSLL

-39 ANAQENDAQSR
+39 ANAQENDAQSH
-50 VTTHTEQ
+50 VTTQSEQ

-83 SSADDM
+83 STADDM

-100 AAGFNE
+100 AAGFNGD
-106 HEVAFIEAKYRYVEE
+106 EVEFIEAKYRYVEE

-148 EVAAYDKKYDNFLNI
+148 EVAVLDTKYTSFLND
-163 GTDNLKAYVTV
+163 GLNEQKAYITV

-179 AAVNE
+179 AAVNK

-230 DATKAEGVATELVL
+230 DSTKAEAVATELVL
-244 LVELLEKSSDYSAVL
+244 LVELLEKSSDYSAIL

-266 ANYNGLT
+266 ANYNGLSA
-273 TEQKKVIEAYNPNDD
+273 EQKKVVEAYNPNDD
-288 KVTPFKKYKDALA
+288 KVTPFKKYKDALS
-301 GLSALEKVT
+301 GLSAIEKVT

-320 PADFTSAS
+320 PANFTSAS
-328 SLINAVAAIDKAYN
+328 SFINAVATIDKAYN
-342 NLDAAS
+342 SLDAAS
-348 KNLVETEYKSI
+348 KQLVEIEYKSI

-364 AANISKSIS
+364 AATISKSIS
-373 TLRVSKD
+373 ELRVSKED
-380 DAYRIAVN
+380 SYRTTVT
-388 ELKTKYNGLTINKEF
+388 ELKTKYDDLTIDKGF
-403 VKNASELQSSIDN
+403 VKNANELQSALAN
-416 ITVAESIEALI
+416 ITAAKSIEDLI
-427 KLIEPK
+427 KLIDLK
-433 ADSEKVAAIKAA
+433 ADSEKVDAIKAA
-445 RAAYDNPP
+445 RLAYDNPP
-453 APTGITI
+453 APAGTTI
-460 NPSNVKKIVN
+460 SASNVKKIVN
-470 NLADLTAWEKNLG
+470 NLAELTTWEKKLS
-483 AALKVDKLIDSLNPA
+483 AALKVNKLIDSLDPA
-498 EKTFESKTLS
+498 AKTFESKTLS
-508 AWTAFNKLNENDKAL
+508 AWTAFNRLSINDQIL
-523 VQGAA
+523 VQGAT
-528 KLTLFQKYADL
+528 KLTLFQKYAEA
-539 SKTIHTLKPS
+539 SKTISTLKPT
-549 ADYSA
+549 ADYGT
-554 QLAAIRNQVDKLD
+554 QLSKLKETVEQLD
-567 AQGSGYEEALNNLKT
+567 TTLQGYETALTNLKT
-582 QLIVKIDALIDEEK
+582 QLQNKVETL
-596 AVKEVIVE
+596 VKEEEAVQAVIKE
-604 IDLLDKNIAI
+604 IGLLDKNIAI
-614 EKILTARANY
+614 EKILAARANY
-624 NALSPTAK
+624 DALSATAK
-632 KRVTNIKELTDLEKS
+632 KRVTNIKVLTDLEKS

-667 YISKVKSAYTAYSK
+667 YISKAKSAFTAYAK
-681 LDNANQ
+681 LDESNKT
-687 EFVLNYKGLSKKVP
+687 FVQNYKDLKDVIP
-701 VIDVIVQIDA
+701 VIDVIVQIST
-711 LNTSKKTYKDD
+711 LSPSKKTYKDD
-722 VQKATGAYDALN
+722 VAKADEAFNKLGEALKAKVVN
-734 NIEPKLQDEV
+734 SED
-744 INYVH
+744 
-749 LTNAQGYINTAKAF
+749 LTKAQGYIALAKAF
-763 DDRIIALANE
+763 DDRVTALSNE
-773 GPDTFVKKVAELTL
+773 GPDTFVKKVAELAA

-800 EQAKMLSSYEKDNKA
+800 EQGKTLSAYEKTNKD
-815 VIKVIQMIDAL
+815 VVKVIQMIDAL

-832 YTKRVLDARKAYNA
+832 YTKKVLAARKAYNA

-859 NLTAVEDVASL
+859 SLTAVEDVASL
-870 IGLIASLKPTSKTFY
+870 IGLISSLKPTSKTFY

-891 RELYDSLPAEKQQ
+891 REIYDALPKEKQE

-921 AQSVVELINLTE
+921 AQSVIELINLTE
-933 VQDADYLTKLMN
+933 EQDAEYLTKLMN

-990 STSFVSKVNS
+990 SKSFASKVNS

-1007 LSKEQK
+1007 LSKDQK
-1013 KYIDNIDILLKF
+1013 KYIDNIDVLLKY
-1025 EPVSSVMELISKLK
+1025 EPVSNVMELISKLK
-1039 SSSNTFLQDTS
+1039 ASSNTFLQDTS

-1057 ALPDDMKQYVTNY
+1057 ALPADMKQYVTNY
-1070 YLLQAAES
+1070 YLLQAAET

-1088 MINDLPSI
+1088 MIEDLPSVE
-1096 DPKQYVKRIQEI
+1096 PKQYVKRVQEI

-1126 KVLQDQEK
+1126 RVLQDQEK
-1134 LIKPVMSIVEDIDRL
+1134 LIKPVISVVEDIDRL

-1207 GMVEAARKEYDSL
+1207 GMVEAVRKEYDSL
-1220 NTTDKQRIS
+1220 NATDKQRIS
-1229 NYSLL
+1229 NYAIL
-1234 LEAEKSLADVKKV
+1234 LEAEKSMADVKKV
-1247 VEIIA
+1247 VELIA
-1252 GLSPSS
+1252 GLTPSS
-1258 STYIEDVAN
+1258 PTYIEDVAN

-1272 KALDSKI
+1272 KALDSKMR
-1279 KGQVI
+1279 GQVI

-1296 AAVLK
+1296 ASVLK
-1301 VVQAIGNID
+1301 VVQAIGSID

-1325 DYSNLSI
+1325 DYSALSI

-1344 EDYLKMIQ
+1344 EEYLKMIE

>member
-39 ANAQENDAQSR
+39 ANAHAQDNEGQS
-50 VTTHTEQ
+50 HISIQSEK
-57 VAYTNEV
+57 VAYANEV
-64 AAATTRE
+64 AATIARE

-83 SSADDM
+83 SSDNEM
-89 VIAKGDLQVLS
+89 VIADGDITIVQNS
-100 AAGFNE
+100 ADFNADE
-106 HEVAFIEAKYRYVEE
+106 KAFIQAKYDYVVK
-121 QRSLLSELQK
+121 QRLLLKK
-131 LGKEMTG
+131 LKE
-138 ISFTSKTFIA
+138 ISDKMGTISYTSKTFIKDVKNVQSQYETFLGDESTA
-148 EVAAYDKKYDNFLNI
+148 TSYQYVQDQFNQVVLAALNN
-163 GTDNLKAYVTV
+163 G
-174 QKEFE
+174 
-179 AAVNE
+179 
-184 ALVNNA
+184 A
-190 KDIASTIRG
+190 KDIASTVRG
-199 TSLQYG
+199 TVLQYG
-205 YTDAER
+205 YDEAAR
-211 NAYFKGKGMDVD
+211 NVYFKGKGMDVD
-223 KLNKLKV
+223 KLSKLKV
-230 DATKAEGVATELVL
+230 DVAKIEPVITELDQ
-244 LVELLEKSSDYSAVL
+244 LVELLEKSTDYSAIS
-259 PKINSFT
+259 PGMNSFT
-266 ANYNGLT
+266 TNYNALT
-273 TEQKKVIEAYNPNDD
+273 AEQKKVVEAYNPNDD
-288 KVTPFKKYKDALA
+288 KITPFKKYKDALS
-301 GLSALEKVT
+301 GLSALDKVT
-310 SSIAELKGKQ
+310 SSIVQLKGKQ

-328 SLINAVAAIDKAYN
+328 SFISAVTAVEKAYN
-342 NLDAAS
+342 SLDAAS
-348 KNLVETEYKSI
+348 KQLLKTEYESI
-359 EQYRQ
+359 AQYLK

-373 TLRVSKD
+373 GLRVSKED
-380 DAYRIAVN
+380 VYRTTVKDIKA
-388 ELKTKYNGLTINKEF
+388 EYDLLTEGKGF
-403 VKNASELQSSIDN
+403 VKNIGDLDLALAN
-416 ITVAESIEALI
+416 IAYAEDIEGKI
-427 KLIEPK
+427 KAINVVEE
-433 ADSEKVAAIKAA
+433 ANKVAAIKAA
-445 RAAYDNPP
+445 REAYNNPSG
-453 APTGITI
+453 TNI
-460 NPSNVKKIVN
+460 NASNVKKIVN
-470 NLADLTAWEKNLG
+470 NLAELTAWEKNLG
-483 AALKVDKLIDSLNPA
+483 AALKVDKLIDSLDPTA
-498 EKTFESKTLS
+498 KTFESKTLS
-508 AWTAFNKLNENDKAL
+508 AWTAFNKLSENDKKL
-523 VQGAA
+523 VQGAT
-528 KLTLFQKYADL
+528 KLILFQTYAEA
-539 SKTIHTLKPS
+539 SKTINTLKPTT
-549 ADYSA
+549 DYGT
-554 QLAAIRNQVDKLD
+554 QLTKLKETVEKLD
-567 AQGSGYEEALNNLKT
+567 TTLQGHETALTNLKT
-582 QLIVKIDALIDEEK
+582 QLQNKIDAL
-596 AVKEVIVE
+596 VKEEEAVQAVTTE
-604 IDLLDKNIAI
+604 IDMLNSNIAI
-614 EKILTARANY
+614 EKILDARAHY
-624 NALSPTAK
+624 NALSSTAK
-632 KRVTNIKELTDLEKS
+632 KRVTNIKVLTDLEKS

-667 YISKVKSAYTAYSK
+667 YISKAKSAYTAYAK
-681 LDNANQ
+681 LDDKNKI
-687 EFVLNYKGLSKKVP
+687 FVQNYKDLKDVIP
-701 VIDVIVQIDA
+701 AIDVMVQISA
-711 LNTSKKTYKDD
+711 LSPSKKTYKDD
-722 VQKATGAYDALN
+722 VVKADEAFN
-734 NIEPKLQDEV
+734 KLGESLKAKVVNSED
-744 INYVH
+744 
-749 LTNAQGYINTAKAF
+749 LTKAQGYINTAKAF

-832 YTKRVLDARKAYNA
+832 YTKKVLDARKAYNA

-891 RELYDSLPAEKQQ
+891 RELYDALPAEKQQ

-921 AQSVVELINLTE
+921 AQSVVELIKLTE

-951 KLSSNQKK
+951 KLSSDQKK

-1007 LSKEQK
+1007 LSKDQK
-1013 KYIDNIDILLKF
+1013 KYIDNINILLKF

-1057 ALPDDMKQYVTNY
+1057 ALPGDMKQYVTNY

-1088 MINDLPSI
+1088 MINDLPSV

-1229 NYSLL
+1229 NYALL

>member
-1 MKMNTIIFLYINDER
+1 M
-16 VVRLNRKLTA
+16 VRLNRKLTA

-39 ANAQENDAQSR
+39 ANAHAQDNEGQS
-50 VTTHTEQ
+50 HISIQSEK
-57 VAYTNEV
+57 VAYANEV
-64 AAATTRE
+64 AATIARE

-83 SSADDM
+83 SSDNEM
-89 VIAKGDLQVLS
+89 VIADGDITIVQNS
-100 AAGFNE
+100 ADFNADE
-106 HEVAFIEAKYRYVEE
+106 KAFIQAKYDYVVK
-121 QRSLLSELQK
+121 QRLLLKK
-131 LGKEMTG
+131 LKE
-138 ISFTSKTFIA
+138 ISDKMSTISYSSKTFIQDVKNVQSQYETFLGDESTA
-148 EVAAYDKKYDNFLNI
+148 TSYQYVQDQFNQVVLAALNN
-163 GTDNLKAYVTV
+163 G
-174 QKEFE
+174 
-179 AAVNE
+179 
-184 ALVNNA
+184 A
-190 KDIASTIRG
+190 KDIASTVRG
-199 TSLQYG
+199 TVLQYG
-205 YTDAER
+205 YDEAAR
-211 NAYFKGKGMDVD
+211 NIYFKGKGMDVD
-223 KLNKLKV
+223 KLSKLKV
-230 DATKAEGVATELVL
+230 DAAKAEAVTTELDK
-244 LVELLEKSSDYSAVL
+244 LVELLEKYTDYSAIS
-259 PKINSFT
+259 PSMNSFT
-266 ANYNGLT
+266 TNYNALT
-273 TEQKKVIEAYNPNDD
+273 AEQKKVVEAYNPKDD
-288 KVTPFKKYKDALA
+288 KITPFKKYKDALS
-301 GLSALEKVT
+301 GLSALDKVT
-310 SSIAELKGKQ
+310 SSIAQLKGKQ

-328 SLINAVAAIDKAYN
+328 SFISAVTAVEKAYN
-342 NLDAAS
+342 SLDAAS
-348 KNLVETEYKSI
+348 KQLLKTEYESI
-359 EQYRQ
+359 AQYLK

-373 TLRVSKD
+373 GLRVSKED
-380 DAYRIAVN
+380 VYRTTVKDIKA
-388 ELKTKYNGLTINKEF
+388 EYDLLTDGKGF
-403 VKNASELQSSIDN
+403 VKNIGDLDLALAN
-416 ITVAESIEALI
+416 IAYAEDIEGKI
-427 KLIEPK
+427 KAINVVEE
-433 ADSEKVAAIKAA
+433 ANKVAAIKAA
-445 RAAYDNPP
+445 REAYNNPSG
-453 APTGITI
+453 TNI
-460 NPSNVKKIVN
+460 NASNVKKIVN
-470 NLADLTAWEKNLG
+470 NLAELTAWEKNLG
-483 AALKVDKLIDSLNPA
+483 AALKVDKLIDSLDPTA
-498 EKTFESKTLS
+498 KTFESKTLS
-508 AWTAFNKLNENDKAL
+508 AWTAFNKLSENDKKL
-523 VQGAA
+523 VQGAT
-528 KLTLFQKYADL
+528 KLILFQTYAEA
-539 SKTIHTLKPS
+539 SKTINTLKPTT
-549 ADYSA
+549 DYGT
-554 QLAAIRNQVDKLD
+554 QLTKLKETVEKLD
-567 AQGSGYEEALNNLKT
+567 TTLQGHETALTNLKT
-582 QLIVKIDALIDEEK
+582 QLQNKIDALFKEEE
-596 AVKEVIVE
+596 AVQAVTTE
-604 IDLLDKNIAI
+604 IDLLNSNIAI
-614 EKILTARANY
+614 EKILDARAHY
-624 NALSPTAK
+624 NALSSTAK
-632 KRVTNIKELTDLEKS
+632 KRVTNIKVLTDLEKS

-667 YISKVKSAYTAYSK
+667 YISKAKSAYTAYAK
-681 LDNANQ
+681 LDDKNKI
-687 EFVLNYKGLSKKVP
+687 FVQNYKDLKDVIP
-701 VIDVIVQIDA
+701 AIDVMVQISA
-711 LNTSKKTYKDD
+711 LSPSKKTYKDD
-722 VQKATGAYDALN
+722 VVKADEAFN
-734 NIEPKLQDEV
+734 KLGESLKAKVVNSED
-744 INYVH
+744 
-749 LTNAQGYINTAKAF
+749 LTKAQGYINTAKAF

-832 YTKRVLDARKAYNA
+832 YTKKVLDARKAYNA

-891 RELYDSLPAEKQQ
+891 RELYDALPAEKQQ

-921 AQSVVELINLTE
+921 AQSVVELIKLTE

-951 KLSSNQKK
+951 KLSSDQKK

-990 STSFVSKVNS
+990 STNFVSKVNS

-1007 LSKEQK
+1007 LSKDQK
-1013 KYIDNIDILLKF
+1013 KYIDNINILLKF
-1025 EPVSSVMELISKLK
+1025 EPVSNVMELISKLK

-1229 NYSLL
+1229 NYALL

>member
-39 ANAQENDAQSR
+39 ANAHAQDNEGQS
-50 VTTHTEQ
+50 HISIQSEK
-57 VAYTNEV
+57 VAYANEV
-64 AAATTRE
+64 AATIARE

-83 SSADDM
+83 SSDNEM
-89 VIAKGDLQVLS
+89 VIADGDITIVQNS
-100 AAGFNE
+100 ADFNADE
-106 HEVAFIEAKYRYVEE
+106 KAFIQAKYDYVVK
-121 QRSLLSELQK
+121 QRLLLKK
-131 LGKEMTG
+131 LKE
-138 ISFTSKTFIA
+138 ISDKMGTISYTSKTFINDVKNVQSQYETFLGDESTA
-148 EVAAYDKKYDNFLNI
+148 TSYQYVQDQFNQVVLAALNN
-163 GTDNLKAYVTV
+163 G
-174 QKEFE
+174 
-179 AAVNE
+179 
-184 ALVNNA
+184 A
-190 KDIASTIRG
+190 KDIASTVRG
-199 TSLQYG
+199 TVLQYG
-205 YTDAER
+205 YDETAR
-211 NAYFKGKGMDVD
+211 NVYFKGKGMDVD
-223 KLNKLKV
+223 KLSKLKV
-230 DATKAEGVATELVL
+230 DVAKVEPVITELDQ
-244 LVELLEKSSDYSAVL
+244 LVELLKKSTDYSAIS
-259 PKINSFT
+259 PGMNSFT
-266 ANYNGLT
+266 ANYNALT
-273 TEQKKVIEAYNPNDD
+273 AEQKKVVEAYNPNDD
-288 KVTPFKKYKDALA
+288 KITPFKKYKDALS
-301 GLSALEKVT
+301 GLSALDKVT
-310 SSIAELKGKQ
+310 SSIVQLKGKQ

-328 SLINAVAAIDKAYN
+328 SFISAVTAVEKAYN
-342 NLDAAS
+342 SLDAAS
-348 KNLVETEYKSI
+348 KQLLKTEYESI
-359 EQYRQ
+359 AQYLK

-373 TLRVSKD
+373 GLRVSKED
-380 DAYRIAVN
+380 VYRTTVKDIKA
-388 ELKTKYNGLTINKEF
+388 EYDLLTEGKGF
-403 VKNASELQSSIDN
+403 VKNIGDLDLALAN
-416 ITVAESIEALI
+416 IAYAEDIEGKI
-427 KLIEPK
+427 KAINVVEE
-433 ADSEKVAAIKAA
+433 ANKVAAIKAA
-445 RAAYDNPP
+445 REAYNNPSG
-453 APTGITI
+453 TNI
-460 NPSNVKKIVN
+460 NASNVKKIVN
-470 NLADLTAWEKNLG
+470 NLAELTAWEKNLG
-483 AALKVDKLIDSLNPA
+483 AALKVDKLIDSLDPTAKN
-498 EKTFESKTLS
+498 FESKTLS
-508 AWTAFNKLNENDKAL
+508 AWTAYNKLSENDKKL
-523 VQGAA
+523 VQGAT
-528 KLTLFQKYADL
+528 KLTLFQKYADI
-539 SKTIHTLKPS
+539 SKKIATLKPT
-549 ADYSA
+549 ADYST
-554 QLAAIRNQVDKLD
+554 QLASLKNLVDQLD
-567 AQGSGYEEALNNLKT
+567 ATGSGYEMALNNLKT
-582 QLIVKIDALIDEEK
+582 KLTEELKALTDEET
-596 AVKEVIVE
+596 AVEQVTEKITNLGASTNV
-604 IDLLDKNIAI
+604 AI
-614 EKILTARANY
+614 EEILAARSAY
-624 NALSPTAK
+624 NALSTTAK
-632 KRVTNIKELTDLEKS
+632 KRVTNIKVLTDLEKS

-656 QFEKLDPSSKS
+656 LFEKLDSNSKS
-667 YISKVKSAYTAYSK
+667 YISKAKSAYMAYAK
-681 LDNANQ
+681 LDD
-687 EFVLNYKGLSKKVP
+687 NYKTFVQNYKDLKDVIP
-701 VIDVIVQIDA
+701 AIDVMVQISA
-711 LNTSKKTYKDD
+711 LSPSKKTYKDD
-722 VQKATGAYDALN
+722 VVKAQEAFN
-734 NIEPKLQDEV
+734 KLGESLKAKVVNSQD
-744 INYVH
+744 
-749 LTNAQGYINTAKAF
+749 LTNAQGYINSAKAF

-832 YTKRVLDARKAYNA
+832 YTKKVLDARKAYNA

-891 RELYDSLPAEKQQ
+891 RELYDALPAEKQQ

-921 AQSVVELINLTE
+921 AQSVVELIKLTE

-951 KLSSNQKK
+951 KLSSDQKK

-1007 LSKEQK
+1007 LSKDQK
-1013 KYIDNIDILLKF
+1013 KYIDNINILLKF
-1025 EPVSSVMELISKLK
+1025 EPVSNVMELISKLK

-1088 MINDLPSI
+1088 MIDDLPSV

-1149 LTAKDMNS
+1149 LTAKDMDS

-1229 NYSLL
+1229 NYALL

>member
-1 MKMNTIIFLYINDER
+1 M
-16 VVRLNRKLTA
+16 VRLNRKLTA

-39 ANAQENDAQSR
+39 ANAHAQDNEGQEHISIQS
-50 VTTHTEQ
+50 EK
-57 VAYTNEV
+57 VAYANEV
-64 AAATTRE
+64 AATIARE

-83 SSADDM
+83 SSDNEM
-89 VIAKGDLQVLS
+89 VIADGDITIVQNS
-100 AAGFNE
+100 ADFNADE
-106 HEVAFIEAKYRYVEE
+106 KAFIQAKYDYVVK
-121 QRSLLSELQK
+121 QRLLLKK
-131 LGKEMTG
+131 LKE
-138 ISFTSKTFIA
+138 ISDKMGTISYTSKTFINDVKNVQSQYETFLGDESTA
-148 EVAAYDKKYDNFLNI
+148 TSYQYVQDQFNQVVLAALNN
-163 GTDNLKAYVTV
+163 G
-174 QKEFE
+174 
-179 AAVNE
+179 
-184 ALVNNA
+184 A
-190 KDIASTIRG
+190 KDIASTVRG
-199 TSLQYG
+199 TVLQYG
-205 YTDAER
+205 YDEIAR
-211 NAYFKGKGMDVD
+211 NVYFKGKGMDVD
-223 KLNKLKV
+223 KLSKLKV
-230 DATKAEGVATELVL
+230 DVAKVEPVITELDQ
-244 LVELLEKSSDYSAVL
+244 LVELLEKSTDYSAIS
-259 PKINSFT
+259 PGMNSFT
-266 ANYNGLT
+266 TNYNALT
-273 TEQKKVIEAYNPNDD
+273 AEQKKVVEAYNPNDD
-288 KVTPFKKYKDALA
+288 KITPFKKYKDALS
-301 GLSALEKVT
+301 GLSALDKVT
-310 SSIAELKGKQ
+310 SSIVQLKGKQ

-328 SLINAVAAIDKAYN
+328 SFISAVTAIEKAYN
-342 NLDAAS
+342 SLDAAS
-348 KNLVETEYKSI
+348 KQLLKTEYESI
-359 EQYRQ
+359 AQYLK

-373 TLRVSKD
+373 GLRVSKED
-380 DAYRIAVN
+380 VYRTTVKDIKA
-388 ELKTKYNGLTINKEF
+388 EYDLLTEGKGF
-403 VKNASELQSSIDN
+403 VKNIGDLDLALAN
-416 ITVAESIEALI
+416 IAYAEDIEGKI
-427 KLIEPK
+427 KAINVVEE
-433 ADSEKVAAIKAA
+433 ANKVAAIKAA
-445 RAAYDNPP
+445 REAYNNPSG
-453 APTGITI
+453 TNI
-460 NPSNVKKIVN
+460 NASNVKKIVN
-470 NLADLTAWEKNLG
+470 NLAELTAWEKNLG
-483 AALKVDKLIDSLNPA
+483 AALKVDKLIDSLDPA
-498 EKTFESKTLS
+498 AKTFESKTLS
-508 AWTAFNKLNENDKAL
+508 AWTAFNKLTENDQKL
-523 VQGAA
+523 VQGAT
-528 KLTLFQKYADL
+528 KLMLFQTYAEA
-539 SKTIHTLKPS
+539 SKTINTLKPTT
-549 ADYSA
+549 DYGT
-554 QLAAIRNQVDKLD
+554 QLTKLKETVEKLD
-567 AQGSGYEEALNNLKT
+567 TTLQGHETALTNLKT
-582 QLIVKIDALIDEEK
+582 QLQNKIDAL
-596 AVKEVIVE
+596 VKEEEAVQAVTTE
-604 IDLLDKNIAI
+604 IDLLNSNIAI
-614 EKILTARANY
+614 EKILDARAHY
-624 NALSPTAK
+624 NALSSTAK
-632 KRVTNIKELTDLEKS
+632 KRVTNIKVLTDLEKS

-656 QFEKLDPSSKS
+656 LFEKLDSNSKS
-667 YISKVKSAYTAYSK
+667 YISKAKSAYTAYAK
-681 LDNANQ
+681 LDDKNKT
-687 EFVLNYKGLSKKVP
+687 FVQNYKDLKDLIP
-701 VIDVIVQIDA
+701 AIDVMVQISA
-711 LNTSKKTYKDD
+711 LSPSKKTYKDD
-722 VQKATGAYDALN
+722 VVKAQEAFN
-734 NIEPKLQDEV
+734 KLGESLKAKVVNSQD
-744 INYVH
+744 

-763 DDRIIALANE
+763 DDRILALANE

-800 EQAKMLSSYEKDNKA
+800 EQAKVLSSYEKDNKA

-832 YTKRVLDARKAYNA
+832 YTKKVLDARKAYNA

-891 RELYDSLPAEKQQ
+891 RELYDALPAEKQQ

-921 AQSVVELINLTE
+921 AQSVVELIKLTE

-951 KLSSNQKK
+951 KLSSDQKK

-990 STSFVSKVNS
+990 STNFVSKVNS

-1007 LSKEQK
+1007 LSKDQK
-1013 KYIDNIDILLKF
+1013 KYIDNINILLKF
-1025 EPVSSVMELISKLK
+1025 EPVSNVMELISKLK

-1088 MINDLPSI
+1088 MIDDLPSV

-1170 ADQRRYV
+1170 AEQRRYV

-1229 NYSLL
+1229 NYALL

>member
-33 LAPTAI
+33 LAPTTI

-64 AAATTRE
+64 AAATTKE

-121 QRSLLSELQK
+121 QRNLLSELQK

-148 EVAAYDKKYDNFLNI
+148 EVAAFDTKYNNFLNI
-163 GTDNLKAYVTV
+163 GKDELKAYVTV

-259 PKINSFT
+259 PKINSFK

-328 SLINAVAAIDKAYN
+328 SFINAVAAIDKAYN

-364 AANISKSIS
+364 ATNISKSIS
-373 TLRVSKD
+373 TLRVSKED
-380 DAYRIAVN
+380 GYRIAVN
-388 ELKTKYNGLTINKEF
+388 ELKTKYDNLTINKDF
-403 VKNASELQSSIDN
+403 VKNANELQSAIAN

-460 NPSNVKKIVN
+460 NPSNVKKIVS
-470 NLADLTAWEKNLG
+470 NLAELTSWEKNLS
-483 AALKVDKLIDSLNPA
+483 AALKVDKLIDSLDPTA
-498 EKTFESKTLS
+498 KTFESKTLS
-508 AWTAFNKLNENDKAL
+508 AWTTYNKLNENDKTL

-539 SKTIHTLKPS
+539 SKTINTLKPS
-549 ADYSA
+549 ADYSG
-554 QLAAIRNQVDKLD
+554 QLAALKNEVVKLD
-567 AQGSGYEEALNNLKT
+567 AQGSGYEEALYNLKT
-582 QLIVKIDALIDEEK
+582 QLIEKIEALINEEK
-596 AVKEVIVE
+596 AVKDIIEE

-624 NALSPTAK
+624 NELSPTAK

-656 QFEKLDPSSKS
+656 LFEKLDSNSKS
-667 YISKVKSAYTAYSK
+667 YISKANSAYTAYAK
-681 LDNANQ
+681 LDDKNKT
-687 EFVLNYKGLSKKVP
+687 FVQNYKDLKDVIP
-701 VIDVIVQIDA
+701 VIDVMVQISK
-711 LNTSKKTYKDD
+711 LNPSKKTYKDD
-722 VQKATGAYDALN
+722 VVKADEAFNKLGELQKEVVNRED
-734 NIEPKLQDEV
+734 LQK
-744 INYVH
+744 
-749 LTNAQGYINTAKAF
+749 AQGYINTAKTF

-773 GPDTFVKKVAELTL
+773 GPDTFVQKVAELTL

-832 YTKRVLDARKAYNA
+832 YTKKVLDARKAYNA
-846 LDQVSQKRVTNYA
+846 LDQISQKRVTNYA

-891 RELYDSLPAEKQQ
+891 RELYDALPAEKQQ

-933 VQDADYLTKLMN
+933 VQDTDYLTKLMN

-951 KLSSNQKK
+951 KLSSDQKK

-990 STSFVSKVNS
+990 SPSFVSKVNS

-1007 LSKEQK
+1007 LSKDQK
-1013 KYIDNIDILLKF
+1013 KYIDNINILLKF
-1025 EPVSSVMELISKLK
+1025 EPVSNVMELISKLK

-1057 ALPDDMKQYVTNY
+1057 ALPDEMKQYVTNY

-1088 MINDLPSI
+1088 MINDLPSV

-1229 NYSLL
+1229 NYSIL

>member
-1 MKMNTIIFLYINDER
+1 M
-16 VVRLNRKLTA
+16 VRLNRKLTA

-50 VTTHTEQ
+50 VTTQTEH
-57 VAYTNEV
+57 VTYMNEV
-64 AAATTRE
+64 AAATSRE
-71 QLIAQFGKLSEN
+71 QLIAQYAKLSEN
-83 SSADDM
+83 SSADEM
-89 VIAKGDLQVLS
+89 VIAKGDLATLS
-100 AAGFNE
+100 EPEFHKDE
-106 HEVAFIEAKYRYVEE
+106 IDFINTKYNYVEE
-121 QRSLLSELQK
+121 QRRLLSELQ
-131 LGKEMTG
+131 LIGNEMNG
-138 ISFTSKTFIA
+138 IAYTSKSFIKNVSDL
-148 EVAAYDKKYDNFLNI
+148 EKKYTEFLNV
-163 GTDNLKAYVTV
+163 GLQNKKSYFTV

-179 AAVNE
+179 TAVTA

-190 KDIASTIRG
+190 KSIASTVRG
-199 TSLQYG
+199 TALQYG
-205 YTDAER
+205 YDDVAR
-211 NAYFKGKGMDVD
+211 NVYFKGKGMDID
-223 KLNKLKV
+223 KLTKLKN
-230 DATKAEGVATELVL
+230 DAAKAEAVTTELEQ
-244 LVELLEKSSDYSAVL
+244 LVELLEKSTDYSAIS
-259 PKINSFT
+259 PGMNSFT
-266 ANYNGLT
+266 TNYNALT
-273 TEQKKVIEAYNPNDD
+273 AEQKKVVEAYNPNDD
-288 KVTPFKKYKDALA
+288 KITPFKKYKDALS
-301 GLSALEKVT
+301 GLSALDKVT
-310 SSIAELKGKQ
+310 SSIVQLKGKQ

-328 SLINAVAAIDKAYN
+328 SFISAVTAVEKAYN
-342 NLDAAS
+342 SLDAAS
-348 KNLVETEYKSI
+348 KQLLKTEYESI
-359 EQYRQ
+359 AQYLK

-373 TLRVSKD
+373 GLRVSKED
-380 DAYRIAVN
+380 VYRTTVKDIKA
-388 ELKTKYNGLTINKEF
+388 EYDLLTEGKGF
-403 VKNASELQSSIDN
+403 VKNIGDLDLALAN
-416 ITVAESIEALI
+416 IAYAEDIEGKI
-427 KLIEPK
+427 KAINVVEE
-433 ADSEKVAAIKAA
+433 ANKVAAIKAA
-445 RAAYDNPP
+445 REAYNNPSG
-453 APTGITI
+453 TNI
-460 NPSNVKKIVN
+460 NASNVKKIVN
-470 NLADLTAWEKNLG
+470 NLAELTAWEKNLG
-483 AALKVDKLIDSLNPA
+483 AALKVDKLIDSLDPA
-498 EKTFESKTLS
+498 AKTFESKTLS
-508 AWTAFNKLNENDKAL
+508 AWTAFNKLTENDQKL
-523 VQGAA
+523 VQGAT
-528 KLTLFQKYADL
+528 KLKLFQTYAEA
-539 SKTIHTLKPS
+539 SKTINTLKPT
-549 ADYSA
+549 ADYGT
-554 QLAAIRNQVDKLD
+554 QLTKLKETVEKLD
-567 AQGSGYEEALNNLKT
+567 TTLQGYETALTNLKT
-582 QLIVKIDALIDEEK
+582 QLQNKIDAL
-596 AVKEVIVE
+596 VKEEEAVQAVITE
-604 IDLLDKNIAI
+604 IDLLNSDIAI
-614 EKILTARANY
+614 EKILDARAHY

-632 KRVTNIKELTDLEKS
+632 KRVTNIKVLTDLEKS

-667 YISKVKSAYTAYSK
+667 YISKAKSAYTAYAK
-681 LDNANQ
+681 LDDKNKI
-687 EFVLNYKGLSKKVP
+687 FVQNYKDLKDVIP
-701 VIDVIVQIDA
+701 AIDVMVQISA
-711 LNTSKKTYKDD
+711 LSPSKKTYKDD
-722 VQKATGAYDALN
+722 VVKAQEAFN
-734 NIEPKLQDEV
+734 KLGESLKAKVVNSQD
-744 INYVH
+744 
-749 LTNAQGYINTAKAF
+749 LTNAQGYINSAKAF

-832 YTKRVLDARKAYNA
+832 YTKKVLDARKAYNA

-891 RELYDSLPAEKQQ
+891 RELYDALPAEKQQ

-921 AQSVVELINLTE
+921 AQSVVELIKLTE

-951 KLSSNQKK
+951 KLSSDQKK

-1007 LSKEQK
+1007 LSKDQK
-1013 KYIDNIDILLKF
+1013 KYIDNINILLKF
-1025 EPVSSVMELISKLK
+1025 EPVSNVMELISKLK

-1088 MINDLPSI
+1088 MIDDLPSV

-1229 NYSLL
+1229 NYALL

>member
-33 LAPTAI
+33 LVPTAI
-39 ANAQENDAQSR
+39 ANAHAQDNEGQS
-50 VTTHTEQ
+50 HISIQSEK
-57 VAYTNEV
+57 VAYANEV
-64 AAATTRE
+64 AATIARE

-83 SSADDM
+83 SSDNEM
-89 VIAKGDLQVLS
+89 VIADGDITIVQNS
-100 AAGFNE
+100 ADFNADE
-106 HEVAFIEAKYRYVEE
+106 KAFIQAKYDYVVK
-121 QRSLLSELQK
+121 QRLLLKK
-131 LGKEMTG
+131 LKE
-138 ISFTSKTFIA
+138 ISDKMGTISYTSKTFIHDVKNVQSQYETFLGDESTA
-148 EVAAYDKKYDNFLNI
+148 TSYQYVQDQFNQVVLAALNN
-163 GTDNLKAYVTV
+163 G
-174 QKEFE
+174 
-179 AAVNE
+179 
-184 ALVNNA
+184 A
-190 KDIASTIRG
+190 KDIASTVRG
-199 TSLQYG
+199 TVLQYG
-205 YTDAER
+205 YDEAAR
-211 NAYFKGKGMDVD
+211 NVYFKGKGMDVD
-223 KLNKLKV
+223 KLSKLKV
-230 DATKAEGVATELVL
+230 DVAKVEPVITELDQ
-244 LVELLEKSSDYSAVL
+244 LVELLEKSTDYSAIS
-259 PKINSFT
+259 PGMNSFT
-266 ANYNGLT
+266 TNYNALT
-273 TEQKKVIEAYNPNDD
+273 AEQKKVVEAYNPNDD
-288 KVTPFKKYKDALA
+288 KITPFKKYKDALS
-301 GLSALEKVT
+301 GLSALDKVT
-310 SSIAELKGKQ
+310 SSIAQLKGKQ

-328 SLINAVAAIDKAYN
+328 SFISAVTAVEKAYN
-342 NLDAAS
+342 SLDAAS
-348 KNLVETEYKSI
+348 KQLLKTEYESI
-359 EQYRQ
+359 AQYLK
-364 AANISKSIS
+364 AANISKVIS
-373 TLRVSKD
+373 GLRVSKED
-380 DAYRIAVN
+380 VYRTTVKDIKA
-388 ELKTKYNGLTINKEF
+388 EYDLLTEGKGF
-403 VKNASELQSSIDN
+403 VKNIGDLDLALAN
-416 ITVAESIEALI
+416 IAYAEDIEGKI
-427 KLIEPK
+427 KAINVVEE
-433 ADSEKVAAIKAA
+433 ANKVAAIKAA
-445 RAAYDNPP
+445 REAYNNPSG
-453 APTGITI
+453 TNI
-460 NPSNVKKIVN
+460 NASNVKKIVN
-470 NLADLTAWEKNLG
+470 NLAELTAWEKNLG
-483 AALKVDKLIDSLNPA
+483 AALKVDKLIDSLDPTA
-498 EKTFESKTLS
+498 KTFESKTLS
-508 AWTAFNKLNENDKAL
+508 AWTAFNKLSENDKKL
-523 VQGAA
+523 VQGAT
-528 KLTLFQKYADL
+528 KLILFQTYAEA
-539 SKTIHTLKPS
+539 SKTINTLKPTT
-549 ADYSA
+549 DYGT
-554 QLAAIRNQVDKLD
+554 QLTKLKETVEKLD
-567 AQGSGYEEALNNLKT
+567 TTLQGHETALTNLKT
-582 QLIVKIDALIDEEK
+582 QLQNKIDAL
-596 AVKEVIVE
+596 VKEEEAVQAVTTE
-604 IDLLDKNIAI
+604 IDLLNSNIAI
-614 EKILTARANY
+614 EKILDARAHY
-624 NALSPTAK
+624 NALSSTAK
-632 KRVTNIKELTDLEKS
+632 KRVTNIKVLTDLEKS

-667 YISKVKSAYTAYSK
+667 YISKAKSAYTAYAK
-681 LDNANQ
+681 LDDKNKI
-687 EFVLNYKGLSKKVP
+687 FVQNYKDLKDVIP
-701 VIDVIVQIDA
+701 AIDVMVQISA
-711 LNTSKKTYKDD
+711 LSPSKKTYKDD
-722 VQKATGAYDALN
+722 VVKADEAFN
-734 NIEPKLQDEV
+734 KLGESLKAKVVNSED
-744 INYVH
+744 
-749 LTNAQGYINTAKAF
+749 LTKAQGYINTAKAF

-832 YTKRVLDARKAYNA
+832 YTKKVLDARKAYNA

-891 RELYDSLPAEKQQ
+891 RELYDALPAEKQQ

-921 AQSVVELINLTE
+921 AQSVVELIKLTE

-951 KLSSNQKK
+951 KLSSDQKK

-1007 LSKEQK
+1007 LSKDQK
-1013 KYIDNIDILLKF
+1013 KYIDNINILLKF

-1057 ALPDDMKQYVTNY
+1057 ALPGDMKQYVTNY

-1088 MINDLPSI
+1088 MINDLPSV

>member
-39 ANAQENDAQSR
+39 ANAHAQDNEGQS
-50 VTTHTEQ
+50 HISIQSEK
-57 VAYTNEV
+57 VAYANEV
-64 AAATTRE
+64 AATIARE

-83 SSADDM
+83 SSDNEM
-89 VIAKGDLQVLS
+89 VIADGDITIVQNS
-100 AAGFNE
+100 ADFNADE
-106 HEVAFIEAKYRYVEE
+106 KAFIQAKYDYVVK
-121 QRSLLSELQK
+121 QRLLLKK
-131 LGKEMTG
+131 LKE
-138 ISFTSKTFIA
+138 ISDKMGTISYTSKTFIKDVKNVQSQYETFLGDESTA
-148 EVAAYDKKYDNFLNI
+148 TSYQYVQDQFNQVVLAALNN
-163 GTDNLKAYVTV
+163 G
-174 QKEFE
+174 
-179 AAVNE
+179 
-184 ALVNNA
+184 A
-190 KDIASTIRG
+190 KDIASTVRG
-199 TSLQYG
+199 TVLQYG
-205 YTDAER
+205 YDEAAR
-211 NAYFKGKGMDVD
+211 NVYFKGKGMDVD
-223 KLNKLKV
+223 KLSKLKV
-230 DATKAEGVATELVL
+230 DVAKVEPVITELDQ
-244 LVELLEKSSDYSAVL
+244 LVELLEKSTDYSAIS
-259 PKINSFT
+259 PGMNSFT
-266 ANYNGLT
+266 TNYNALT
-273 TEQKKVIEAYNPNDD
+273 AEQKKVVEAYNPNDD
-288 KVTPFKKYKDALA
+288 KITPFKKYKDALS
-301 GLSALEKVT
+301 GLSALDKVT
-310 SSIAELKGKQ
+310 SSIVQLKGKQ

-328 SLINAVAAIDKAYN
+328 SFISAVTAVEKAYN
-342 NLDAAS
+342 SLDAAS
-348 KNLVETEYKSI
+348 KQLLKTEYESI
-359 EQYRQ
+359 AQYLK

-373 TLRVSKD
+373 GLRVSKED
-380 DAYRIAVN
+380 VYRTTVKDIKA
-388 ELKTKYNGLTINKEF
+388 EYDLLTEGKGF
-403 VKNASELQSSIDN
+403 VKNIGDLDLALAN
-416 ITVAESIEALI
+416 IAYAEDIEGKI
-427 KLIEPK
+427 KAINVVEE
-433 ADSEKVAAIKAA
+433 ANKVAAIKAA
-445 RAAYDNPP
+445 REAYSNPSG
-453 APTGITI
+453 TNI
-460 NPSNVKKIVN
+460 NASNVKKIVN
-470 NLADLTAWEKNLG
+470 NLVELTAWEKNLG
-483 AALKVDKLIDSLNPA
+483 AALKVDKLIDSLDPTA
-498 EKTFESKTLS
+498 KTFESKTLS
-508 AWTAFNKLNENDKAL
+508 AWTAFNKLSENDKKL
-523 VQGAA
+523 VQGAT
-528 KLTLFQKYADL
+528 KLILFQTYAEA
-539 SKTIHTLKPS
+539 SKTINTLKPTT
-549 ADYSA
+549 DYGT
-554 QLAAIRNQVDKLD
+554 QLTKLKETVEKLD
-567 AQGSGYEEALNNLKT
+567 TTLQGHETALTNLKT
-582 QLIVKIDALIDEEK
+582 QLQNKIDAL
-596 AVKEVIVE
+596 VKEEEAVQAVTTE
-604 IDLLDKNIAI
+604 IDLLNSNIAI
-614 EKILTARANY
+614 EKILDARAHY
-624 NALSPTAK
+624 NALSSTAK
-632 KRVTNIKELTDLEKS
+632 KRVTNIKVLTDLEKS

-667 YISKVKSAYTAYSK
+667 YISKAKSAYTAYAK
-681 LDNANQ
+681 LDDKNKI
-687 EFVLNYKGLSKKVP
+687 FVQNYKDLKDVIP
-701 VIDVIVQIDA
+701 AIDVMVQISA
-711 LNTSKKTYKDD
+711 LSPSKKTYKDD
-722 VQKATGAYDALN
+722 VVKADEAFN
-734 NIEPKLQDEV
+734 KLGESLKAKVVNSED
-744 INYVH
+744 
-749 LTNAQGYINTAKAF
+749 LTKAQGYINTAKAF

-832 YTKRVLDARKAYNA
+832 YTKKVLDARKAYNA

-891 RELYDSLPAEKQQ
+891 RELYDALPAEKQQ

-921 AQSVVELINLTE
+921 AQSVVELIKLTE

-951 KLSSNQKK
+951 KLSSDQKK

-967 TTREKAVKPIL
+967 TSREKAVKPIL

-1007 LSKEQK
+1007 LSKDQK
-1013 KYIDNIDILLKF
+1013 KYIDNINILLKF

-1057 ALPDDMKQYVTNY
+1057 ALPGDMKQYVTNY

-1088 MINDLPSI
+1088 MINDLPSV

-1310 PDSSSFEKKVLAAQK
+1310 LDSSSFEKKVLAAQK

>member
-106 HEVAFIEAKYRYVEE
+106 HEVAFIEAKYRYLEE

-148 EVAAYDKKYDNFLNI
+148 DVAAFDKKYDNFLKI

-179 AAVNE
+179 AAVTA
-184 ALVNNA
+184 ALNNA
-190 KDIASTIRG
+190 KSIASTVRG
-199 TSLQYG
+199 TALQYG
-205 YTDAER
+205 YDDAAR
-211 NAYFKGKGMDVD
+211 NVYFKGKGMDVD
-223 KLNKLKV
+223 KLSKLKV
-230 DATKAEGVATELVL
+230 DAAKAEAVTTELDQ
-244 LVELLEKSSDYSAVL
+244 LVELLEKSTDYAAIS
-259 PKINSFT
+259 PGMNSFT
-266 ANYNGLT
+266 TNYNALT
-273 TEQKKVIEAYNPNDD
+273 AEQKKVVEAYNPKDD
-288 KVTPFKKYKDALA
+288 KITPFKKYKDALS

-310 SSIAELKGKQ
+310 SSIAQLKGKQ

-328 SLINAVAAIDKAYN
+328 SFISAVAAVEKAYN
-342 NLDAAS
+342 SLDAAS
-348 KNLVETEYKSI
+348 KQLLKTEYESI
-359 EQYRQ
+359 AQYLQ

-373 TLRVSKD
+373 GLRVSKE
-380 DAYRIAVN
+380 ASYRTAVTG
-388 ELKTKYNGLTINKEF
+388 LKTEYDNLTIDKGF
-403 VKNASELQSSIDN
+403 VKNANELQSAIAN

-460 NPSNVKKIVN
+460 NPSNVKKIVS
-470 NLADLTAWEKNLG
+470 NLAELTSWEKNLS
-483 AALKVDKLIDSLNPA
+483 AALKVDKLIDSLDPTA
-498 EKTFESKTLS
+498 KTFESKTLS

-523 VQGAA
+523 VQGAT

-539 SKTIHTLKPS
+539 SKKIATLKPT
-549 ADYSA
+549 ADYGT
-554 QLAAIRNQVDKLD
+554 QLASLKNLVDQLD
-567 AQGSGYEEALNNLKT
+567 SQGSGYEEALSNLKT
-582 QLIVKIDALIDEEK
+582 QLIEKVEALINEEK
-596 AVKEVIVE
+596 AVKDVIEE

-614 EKILTARANY
+614 EKILTVRANY
-624 NALSPTAK
+624 NELSPTAK

-667 YISKVKSAYTAYSK
+667 YISKAKSAYTAYSK

-722 VQKATGAYDALN
+722 VQKATGAYNALN

-832 YTKRVLDARKAYNA
+832 YTKKVLDARKAYNA

-921 AQSVVELINLTE
+921 AQSVVELIKLTE

-951 KLSSNQKK
+951 KLSSDQKK

-1007 LSKEQK
+1007 LSKDQK
-1013 KYIDNIDILLKF
+1013 KYIDNINILLKF
-1025 EPVSSVMELISKLK
+1025 EPVSNVMELISKLK

-1088 MINDLPSI
+1088 MIDDLPSV

-1170 ADQRRYV
+1170 AEQRRYV

-1229 NYSLL
+1229 NYALL

>member
-50 VTTHTEQ
+50 VSTQTEQ
-57 VAYTNEV
+57 VTYMNEV
-64 AAATTRE
+64 AAATSRE
-71 QLIAQFGKLSEN
+71 QLIAQYAKLSEN
-83 SSADDM
+83 SSADEM
-89 VIAKGDLQVLS
+89 VIAKGDLATLS
-100 AAGFNE
+100 EPEFHKDE
-106 HEVAFIEAKYRYVEE
+106 IDFINAKYNYVEE
-121 QRSLLSELQK
+121 QRRLLSELQ
-131 LGKEMTG
+131 LIGNEMNG
-138 ISFTSKTFIA
+138 IAYTSKSFIKNVSDL
-148 EVAAYDKKYDNFLNI
+148 EKKYTEFLNV
-163 GTDNLKAYVTV
+163 GLQNKKSYFTV

-179 AAVNE
+179 TAVTA

-190 KDIASTIRG
+190 KSIASTVRG
-199 TSLQYG
+199 TALQYG
-205 YTDAER
+205 YDDVAR
-211 NAYFKGKGMDVD
+211 NVYFKGKGMDID
-223 KLNKLKV
+223 KLTKLKN
-230 DATKAEGVATELVL
+230 DAAKAEAVTTELDQ
-244 LVELLEKSSDYSAVL
+244 LVELLEKSTDYSAIS
-259 PKINSFT
+259 PGMNSFT
-266 ANYNGLT
+266 TNYNALT
-273 TEQKKVIEAYNPNDD
+273 AEQKKVVEAYNPNDD
-288 KVTPFKKYKDALA
+288 KITPFKKYKDALS
-301 GLSALEKVT
+301 GLSALDKVT
-310 SSIAELKGKQ
+310 SSIAQLKGKK
-320 PADFTSAS
+320 PEDFTSAS
-328 SLINAVAAIDKAYN
+328 SFISTVAAVEKAYN
-342 NLDAAS
+342 SLDATS
-348 KNLVETEYKSI
+348 KQLLKTEYESI
-359 EQYRQ
+359 AQYLK

-373 TLRVSKD
+373 GLRVSKED
-380 DAYRIAVN
+380 VYRTTVKDIKAQYD
-388 ELKTKYNGLTINKEF
+388 LLTEGKGF
-403 VKNASELQSSIDN
+403 VKNIGDLDLALAN
-416 ITVAESIEALI
+416 IAYAEDIEGKI
-427 KLIEPK
+427 KAINVVEE
-433 ADSEKVAAIKAA
+433 ANKVAAIKAA
-445 RAAYDNPP
+445 REAYNNPSG
-453 APTGITI
+453 TNI
-460 NPSNVKKIVN
+460 NASNVKKIVN
-470 NLADLTAWEKNLG
+470 NLAELTAWEKNLG
-483 AALKVDKLIDSLNPA
+483 AALKVDKLIDSLDPTAKN
-498 EKTFESKTLS
+498 FESKTLS
-508 AWTAFNKLNENDKAL
+508 AWTAYNKLSENDKKL
-523 VQGAA
+523 VQGAT
-528 KLTLFQKYADL
+528 KLTLFQKYAEI
-539 SKTIHTLKPS
+539 SKKIATLKPT
-549 ADYSA
+549 ADYST
-554 QLAAIRNQVDKLD
+554 QLASLKNLVDQLD
-567 AQGSGYEEALNNLKT
+567 ATGSGYEMALNNLKT
-582 QLIVKIDALIDEEK
+582 KLTEELKALTDEET
-596 AVKEVIVE
+596 AVEQVTEKITNLGASTNV
-604 IDLLDKNIAI
+604 AI
-614 EKILTARANY
+614 EEILAARSAY
-624 NALSPTAK
+624 NALSTTAK
-632 KRVTNIKELTDLEKS
+632 KRVTNIKVLTDLEKS

-667 YISKVKSAYTAYSK
+667 YISKAKSAYTAYAK
-681 LDNANQ
+681 LDDKNKT
-687 EFVLNYKGLSKKVP
+687 FVQNYKDLKDVIP
-701 VIDVIVQIDA
+701 AIDVMVQISA
-711 LNTSKKTYKDD
+711 LSPSKKTYKDD
-722 VQKATGAYDALN
+722 VVKAQEAFN
-734 NIEPKLQDEV
+734 KLGESLKAKVVNSQD
-744 INYVH
+744 

-763 DDRIIALANE
+763 DDRILALANE

-832 YTKRVLDARKAYNA
+832 YTKKVLDARKAYNA

-891 RELYDSLPAEKQQ
+891 RELYDALPAEKQQ

-921 AQSVVELINLTE
+921 AQSVVELIKLTE

-951 KLSSNQKK
+951 KLSSDQKK

-1007 LSKEQK
+1007 LSKDQK
-1013 KYIDNIDILLKF
+1013 KYIDNINILLKF
-1025 EPVSSVMELISKLK
+1025 EPVSNVMELISKLK

-1070 YLLQAAES
+1070 YFLQAAES

-1088 MINDLPSI
+1088 MIDDLPSV

-1229 NYSLL
+1229 NYALL

>member
-33 LAPTAI
+33 LAPTTI

-57 VAYTNEV
+57 VVYTNEV

-83 SSADDM
+83 STSDEMTIAQGDIKVVQNSGDFNADEK
-89 VIAKGDLQVLS
+89 V
-100 AAGFNE
+100 
-106 HEVAFIEAKYRYVEE
+106 FIQAKYDYIVE
-121 QRSLLSELQK
+121 QRRLLSVLKNIGDRIGTVSYSSQTFLETVASIEDDYEAF
-131 LGKEMTG
+131 LGKDTTAD
-138 ISFTSKTFIA
+138 SYLYAQDQF
-148 EVAAYDKKYDNFLNI
+148 KK
-163 GTDNLKAYVTV
+163 AV
-174 QKEFE
+174 E
-179 AAVNE
+179 AA
-184 ALVNNA
+184 LLNNA
-190 KDIASTIRG
+190 SNIASTIRG

-205 YTDAER
+205 YDDNAR
-211 NAYFKGKGMDVD
+211 NTYFKNKADIAKLSKLTDDAAVITPLTIDLKNLVD
-223 KLNKLKV
+223 
-230 DATKAEGVATELVL
+230 L
-244 LVELLEKSSDYSAVL
+244 LTNSSDYAAISTAL
-259 PKINSFT
+259 EKFT
-266 ANYNGLT
+266 TAYNVLT
-273 TEQKKVIEAYNPNDD
+273 TDQKKVIEAYNPNDD
-288 KVTPFKKYKDALA
+288 KVTPFKKYKDALS
-301 GLSALEKVT
+301 GLSAVEKVT
-310 SSIAELKGKQ
+310 SSIAQLKGKQ

-328 SLINAVAAIDKAYN
+328 SFISAVAAVEKAYN

-348 KNLVETEYKSI
+348 KQLLKTEYDSI
-359 EQYRQ
+359 AQYLQ

-373 TLRVSKD
+373 GLRVSKEES
-380 DAYRIAVN
+380 YRTAVTG
-388 ELKTKYNGLTINKEF
+388 LKTEHDNLTIEKGF
-403 VKNASELQSSIDN
+403 VKNANELHSAIAN
-416 ITVAESIEALI
+416 ITVAESIEDLI
-427 KLIEPK
+427 KLIGTK

-453 APTGITI
+453 APTGTTI

-470 NLADLTAWEKNLG
+470 NLAELTSWEKNLG
-483 AALKVDKLIDSLNPA
+483 AALKVDKLIDSLDPTA
-498 EKTFESKTLS
+498 KTFESKTLS
-508 AWTAFNKLNENDKAL
+508 AWTAFNKLNDNDKTL

-539 SKTIHTLKPS
+539 SKRIATLKPT
-549 ADYSA
+549 ADYDT
-554 QLAAIRNQVDKLD
+554 QLAELKTQVDQLD
-567 AQGSGYEEALNNLKT
+567 ATGSENETALNNLKT
-582 QLIVKIDALIDEEK
+582 KLTQDLKALTDEET
-596 AVKEVIVE
+596 AVEQVKEKITNLGASTNV
-604 IDLLDKNIAI
+604 AI
-614 EKILTARANY
+614 EEILAARSAY
-624 NALSPTAK
+624 NALSTTAK
-632 KRVTNIKELTDLEKS
+632 KRVTNIKVLTDLEKS

-656 QFEKLDPSSKS
+656 LFEKLDSTSKS
-667 YISKVKSAYTAYSK
+667 YISKAKSAYTAYAK
-681 LDNANQ
+681 LDDKNKT
-687 EFVLNYKGLSKKVP
+687 FVQNYKDLKDVIP
-701 VIDVIVQIDA
+701 AIDVMVQISA

-722 VQKATGAYDALN
+722 VAKADEAFN
-734 NIEPKLQDEV
+734 KLGESLKVKVVNSED
-744 INYVH
+744 
-749 LTNAQGYINTAKAF
+749 LTKAQGYINTAKAF

-773 GPDTFVKKVAELTL
+773 GPDTFVKKVADLTA

-832 YTKRVLDARKAYNA
+832 YTKKVLDARKAYNA

-891 RELYDSLPAEKQQ
+891 RELYDALPEQKQQ

-990 STSFVSKVNS
+990 SKSFVSKVSS

-1007 LSKEQK
+1007 LSKDQK

-1025 EPVSSVMELISKLK
+1025 EPVSNVMELISKLK

-1088 MINDLPSI
+1088 MIDGLPSV

-1126 KVLQDQEK
+1126 QVLQEQEK
-1134 LIKPVMSIVEDIDRL
+1134 LIKPVISIVEDIDRL

-1177 YNDQLLLSLDNV
+1177 YNDQLLLSLDSV

-1229 NYSLL
+1229 NYSIL

>member
-1 MKMNTIIFLYINDER
+1 MKMNRIIFLYIKNER

-39 ANAQENDAQSR
+39 ANAHAQDNEGQS
-50 VTTHTEQ
+50 HISIQSEK
-57 VAYTNEV
+57 VAYANEV
-64 AAATTRE
+64 AATIARE

-83 SSADDM
+83 SSDNEM
-89 VIAKGDLQVLS
+89 VIADGDITIVQNS
-100 AAGFNE
+100 ADFNADE
-106 HEVAFIEAKYRYVEE
+106 KAFIQAKYDYVVK
-121 QRSLLSELQK
+121 QRLLLKK
-131 LGKEMTG
+131 LKE
-138 ISFTSKTFIA
+138 ISDKMGTISYTSKTFINDVKNVQSQYETFLGDESTA
-148 EVAAYDKKYDNFLNI
+148 TSYQYVQDQFNQVVLAALNN
-163 GTDNLKAYVTV
+163 G
-174 QKEFE
+174 
-179 AAVNE
+179 
-184 ALVNNA
+184 A
-190 KDIASTIRG
+190 KDIASTVRG
-199 TSLQYG
+199 TVLQYG
-205 YTDAER
+205 YDEAAR
-211 NAYFKGKGMDVD
+211 NVYFKGKGMDVD
-223 KLNKLKV
+223 KLSKLKV
-230 DATKAEGVATELVL
+230 DAAKAEAVTTELDK
-244 LVELLEKSSDYSAVL
+244 LVELLEKSTDYSAIS
-259 PKINSFT
+259 PSMNSFT
-266 ANYNGLT
+266 TNYNALT
-273 TEQKKVIEAYNPNDD
+273 AEQKKVVEAYNPKDD
-288 KVTPFKKYKDALA
+288 KITPFKKYKDALS
-301 GLSALEKVT
+301 GLSALDKVT
-310 SSIAELKGKQ
+310 SSIAQLKGKQ

-328 SLINAVAAIDKAYN
+328 SFISAVTAVDKAYN
-342 NLDAAS
+342 SLDAAS
-348 KNLVETEYKSI
+348 KQLLKTEYESI
-359 EQYRQ
+359 AQYLK
-364 AANISKSIS
+364 AANISKVIS
-373 TLRVSKD
+373 GLRVSKED
-380 DAYRIAVN
+380 VYRTTVKDIKA
-388 ELKTKYNGLTINKEF
+388 EYDLLTEGKGF
-403 VKNASELQSSIDN
+403 VKNIGDLDLALAN
-416 ITVAESIEALI
+416 IAYAEDIEGKI
-427 KLIEPK
+427 KAINVVEE
-433 ADSEKVAAIKAA
+433 ANKVAAIKAA
-445 RAAYDNPP
+445 REAYNNPSG
-453 APTGITI
+453 TNI
-460 NPSNVKKIVN
+460 NASNVKKIVN
-470 NLADLTAWEKNLG
+470 NLAELTAWEKNLG
-483 AALKVDKLIDSLNPA
+483 AALKVDKLIDSLDPTA
-498 EKTFESKTLS
+498 KTFESKTLS
-508 AWTAFNKLNENDKAL
+508 AWTAFNKLSENDKKL
-523 VQGAA
+523 VQGAT
-528 KLTLFQKYADL
+528 KLILFQTYAEA
-539 SKTIHTLKPS
+539 SKTINTLKPTT
-549 ADYSA
+549 DYGT
-554 QLAAIRNQVDKLD
+554 QLTKLKETVEKLD
-567 AQGSGYEEALNNLKT
+567 TTLQGHETALTNLKT
-582 QLIVKIDALIDEEK
+582 QLQNKIDAL
-596 AVKEVIVE
+596 VKEEEAVQAVTTE
-604 IDLLDKNIAI
+604 IDLLNSNIAI
-614 EKILTARANY
+614 EKILDARAHY
-624 NALSPTAK
+624 NALSSTAK
-632 KRVTNIKELTDLEKS
+632 KRVTNIKVLTDLEKS

-667 YISKVKSAYTAYSK
+667 YISKAKSAYTAYAK
-681 LDNANQ
+681 LDDKNKT
-687 EFVLNYKGLSKKVP
+687 FVQNYKDLKDVIP
-701 VIDVIVQIDA
+701 AIDVMVQISA
-711 LNTSKKTYKDD
+711 LSPSKKTYKDD
-722 VQKATGAYDALN
+722 VVKAQEAFN
-734 NIEPKLQDEV
+734 KLGESLKAKVVNSQD
-744 INYVH
+744 

-763 DDRIIALANE
+763 DDRILALANE

-800 EQAKMLSSYEKDNKA
+800 EQAKVLSSYEKDNKA

-832 YTKRVLDARKAYNA
+832 YTKKVLDARKAYNA

-891 RELYDSLPAEKQQ
+891 RELYDALPVEKQQ

-921 AQSVVELINLTE
+921 AQSVVELIKLTE

-951 KLSSNQKK
+951 KLSSDQKK

-1007 LSKEQK
+1007 LSKDQK
-1013 KYIDNIDILLKF
+1013 KYIDNINILLKF

-1057 ALPDDMKQYVTNY
+1057 ALPGDMKQYVTNY

-1088 MINDLPSI
+1088 MINDLPSV

-1310 PDSSSFEKKVLAAQK
+1310 PDSSFEKKVLAAQK

>member
-39 ANAQENDAQSR
+39 ANAHAQDNEGQS
-50 VTTHTEQ
+50 HISIQSEK
-57 VAYTNEV
+57 VAYANEV
-64 AAATTRE
+64 AATIARE

-83 SSADDM
+83 SSDNEM
-89 VIAKGDLQVLS
+89 VIADGDITIVQNS
-100 AAGFNE
+100 ADFNADE
-106 HEVAFIEAKYRYVEE
+106 KAFIQAKYDYVVK
-121 QRSLLSELQK
+121 QRLLLKK
-131 LGKEMTG
+131 LKE
-138 ISFTSKTFIA
+138 ISDKMGTISYTSKTFINDVKNVQSQYETFLGDESTA
-148 EVAAYDKKYDNFLNI
+148 TSYQYVQDQFNQVVLAALNN
-163 GTDNLKAYVTV
+163 G
-174 QKEFE
+174 
-179 AAVNE
+179 
-184 ALVNNA
+184 A
-190 KDIASTIRG
+190 KDIASTVRG
-199 TSLQYG
+199 TVLQYG
-205 YTDAER
+205 YDETAR
-211 NAYFKGKGMDVD
+211 NVYFKGKGMDVD
-223 KLNKLKV
+223 KLSKLKV
-230 DATKAEGVATELVL
+230 DVAKVEPVTTELDQ
-244 LVELLEKSSDYSAVL
+244 LVELLEKSTDYSAIS
-259 PKINSFT
+259 PGMNSFT
-266 ANYNGLT
+266 TNYNALT
-273 TEQKKVIEAYNPNDD
+273 AEQKKVVEAYNPNDD
-288 KVTPFKKYKDALA
+288 KITPFKKYKDALS
-301 GLSALEKVT
+301 GLSALDKVT
-310 SSIAELKGKQ
+310 SSIVQLKGKQ

-328 SLINAVAAIDKAYN
+328 SFISAVTAVEKAYN
-342 NLDAAS
+342 SLDAAS
-348 KNLVETEYKSI
+348 KQLLKTEYESI
-359 EQYRQ
+359 AQYLK

-373 TLRVSKD
+373 GLRVSKED
-380 DAYRIAVN
+380 VYRTTVKDIKA
-388 ELKTKYNGLTINKEF
+388 EYDLLTEGKGF
-403 VKNASELQSSIDN
+403 VKNIGDLDLALAN
-416 ITVAESIEALI
+416 IAYAEDIEGKI
-427 KLIEPK
+427 KAINVVEE
-433 ADSEKVAAIKAA
+433 ANKVAAIKAA
-445 RAAYDNPP
+445 REAYNNPSG
-453 APTGITI
+453 TNI
-460 NPSNVKKIVN
+460 NASNVKKIVN
-470 NLADLTAWEKNLG
+470 NLVELTAWEKNLG
-483 AALKVDKLIDSLNPA
+483 AALKVDKLIDSLDPA
-498 EKTFESKTLS
+498 AKTFESKTLS
-508 AWTAFNKLNENDKAL
+508 AWTAFNKLTENDQKL
-523 VQGAA
+523 VQGAT
-528 KLTLFQKYADL
+528 KLKLFQTYAEA
-539 SKTIHTLKPS
+539 SKTINTLKPT
-549 ADYSA
+549 ADYGT
-554 QLAAIRNQVDKLD
+554 QLTKLKETVEKLD
-567 AQGSGYEEALNNLKT
+567 TTLQGHETALTNLKT
-582 QLIVKIDALIDEEK
+582 QLQNKIDAL
-596 AVKEVIVE
+596 VKEEEAVQAVTTE
-604 IDLLDKNIAI
+604 IDLLNSNIAI
-614 EKILTARANY
+614 EKILDARAHY

-667 YISKVKSAYTAYSK
+667 YISKAKSAYTAYAK
-681 LDNANQ
+681 LDDTNKT
-687 EFVLNYKGLSKKVP
+687 FVQNYKDLKDVIP
-701 VIDVIVQIDA
+701 AIDVMVQISA
-711 LNTSKKTYKDD
+711 LSPSKKTYKDD
-722 VQKATGAYDALN
+722 VVKAQEAFNKLGESLKAKVLN
-734 NIEPKLQDEV
+734 SQD
-744 INYVH
+744 

-763 DDRIIALANE
+763 DDRILALANE

-800 EQAKMLSSYEKDNKA
+800 EQAKVLSSYEKDNKA

-832 YTKRVLDARKAYNA
+832 YTKKVLDARKAYNA

-891 RELYDSLPAEKQQ
+891 RELYDALPAEKQQ

-921 AQSVVELINLTE
+921 AQSVVELIKLTE

-951 KLSSNQKK
+951 KLSSDQKK

-1000 ARKAYDK
+1000 VRKAYDK
-1007 LSKEQK
+1007 LSKDQK
-1013 KYIDNIDILLKF
+1013 KYIDNINILLKF
-1025 EPVSSVMELISKLK
+1025 EPVSNVMELISKLK

-1057 ALPDDMKQYVTNY
+1057 GLPDDMKQYVTNY

-1088 MINDLPSI
+1088 MIDDLPSV

-1170 ADQRRYV
+1170 AEQRRYV

-1229 NYSLL
+1229 NYALL